1 MFLPLFFVTFAAIIT
16 YLNKKRTKNMKHI
29 RHYLTALFAIALS
42 LMVWADS
49 GELFTSGKLSSSL
62 INCIV
67 QDKYGY
73 IWVGTEYGLS
83 KFDGYR
89 FTNYLHNE
97 EDTTSITDNIISD
110 LLVDK
115 KGNLWIGC
123 AKGLMRY
130 NYETNNFSRLQ
141 FPDGRK
147 PRIYSMVESHR
158 GDILLG
164 TAGYGLYSVKN
175 NGIEKTANNRF
186 TIKWERA
193 YAKRDSDVFFTHIYE
208 DKHHYLWQSSHLST
222 FTRFIEKQGKVQ
234 RKDFKS
240 PYGAPVAFIQH
251 RPQAM
256 LIVCMYGIIYYDYRT
271 GRIADAGYDLG
282 TFKNH
287 VTINNATFDHEGNL
301 YISTSEHGALI
312 IKKGS
317 NKVEQLENS
326 NSNFNLS
333 TAFVNDIIEDKDNNL
348 WIGCYKKGL
357 YLLNQRQQAFSSWSF
372 SAQNYIIGSSV
383 SSIAPGENGE
393 TWCTVQNSGVFCFD
407 ASGKI
412 IAHPTSPAG
421 TCIIYKDRRG
431 AYWISNGSAL
441 YSYNPHTGAYQEK
454 LTFTSAGIYC
464 MTDDNQGNLYISVYS
479 KGLYIYNVESGKVT
493 VLNMRQRGNKGFLC
507 NDWVRS
513 MAFDHTGHLWI
524 GTSNGVSCLNTK
536 TLSFKDFGWNNILKD
551 RQANGICEGKNG
563 NMIIGTEEGLYLFD
577 RKNNK
582 TLALPHAEVLKG
594 KQVCSII
601 KDHQGDLWIST
612 TMGIWQYDQKNRQF
626 IGHING
632 NGLTTR
638 EYVLGSSMHTAS
650 DLIAFGTSDGITT
663 FYPERVKAKKM
674 ELGDVH
680 LTNFIIDGKPINC
693 LTDEFTIPYEEN
705 SFTLEFSLLNYRNT
719 DNISFQY
726 RINEG
731 KWNSTNEGSNAVSFN
746 KLKPGSYTLEVRAM
760 SNGNFSKKST
770 IIHIKVCDP
779 WYASTWA
786 FLLYFLTAA
795 GIILYIIYRY
805 ERHRKE
811 DLEETKMQFLINA
824 THDIRSPLT
833 LIMEPLKKLKERLG
847 NAEEYQADI
856 DTIDRNAQRLLT
868 LVNQILDK
876 RRLDKHQMNLSCR
889 ETNLVE
895 FSQGLVSLFTYN
907 ANLRGINIRLEMP
920 ETPVN
925 AWIDR
930 NKLDKAIANLLSNA
944 FKYTPNGGEIIFR
957 IEKQDKKV
965 LLYVIDSGKGLGKN
979 DDAKT
984 LFERFYQGK
993 NSADMHLGGSGIG
1006 LNLCRSIVRLHGGDV
1021 TARNREDG
1029 TSGACFI
1036 IELPLGKEHLKDSQ
1050 INSDYVVNG
1059 KKQQRGAA
1067 SRNSKILLV
1076 DDDIEICRYLKSE
1089 LSDWYRFVIC
1099 NNGKEA
1105 LKQLLSGDFD
1115 LVVSDVVMPEMDG
1128 ITLLRN
1134 IKGNANISHVPV
1146 IMLTS
1151 KSEISDRLEGI
1162 KLGADAYLAKPFS
1175 LEELHLTIDNLID
1188 NVRRLKGK
1196 FSGALK
1202 QDDKVEKIEVKG
1214 YDEELMERI
1223 MKVVNENLSDSDF
1236 NVEKMCDEVGV
1247 SRTQLHRKL
1256 KEMTGVPTS
1265 EFLRNIRLNEAARL
1279 IREHKINITQVSY
1292 MVGFANNS
1300 HFSTA
1305 FKKYFGMSPT
1315 EYAAKYT
1322 E

>member
-1 MFLPLFFVTFAAIIT
+1 MKRFILFSIFCFVQ
-16 YLNKKRTKNMKHI
+16 M
-29 RHYLTALFAIALS
+29 LTCFSYAN
-42 LMVWADS
+42 S
-49 GELFTSGKLSSSL
+49 GRLYTSNDLSSSL
-62 INCIV
+62 IRCII
-67 QDKYGY
+67 QDKYGF
-73 IWVGTEYGLS
+73 IWVGTNYGLNR
-83 KFDGYR
+83 FDGYK
-89 FTNYLHNE
+89 FSTYLCNPA
-97 EDTTSITDNIISD
+97 DTTTIQDNDIVKLYPYSKEFLFVATNRGLYKYSYLTNCFQHIVLEKKDEKIRVSSLIED
-110 LLVDK
+110 GKHNLL
-115 KGNLWIGC
+115 I
-123 AKGLMRY
+123 
-130 NYETNNFSRLQ
+130 
-141 FPDGRK
+141 
-147 PRIYSMVESHR
+147 
-158 GDILLG
+158 G
-164 TAGYGLYSVKN
+164 TAGYGAYRLDMTTGKVTRLSRKSANSV
-175 NGIEKTANNRF
+175 
-186 TIKWERA
+186 
-193 YAKRDSDVFFTHIYE
+193 DDFFAMLFFDDE
-208 DKHHYLWQSSHLST
+208 GYLWQANHTKVL
-222 FTRFIEKQGKVQ
+222 RKYKYNGKSIKLVSVYEP
-234 RKDFKS
+234 KDLFGISKL
-240 PYGAPVAFIQH
+240 YATDKKGFFVAH
-251 RPQAM
+251 TG
-256 LIVCMYGIIYYDYRT
+256 GIMRYDYASHSFSRYDFDFSAHQ
-271 GRIADAGYDLG
+271 GAGYISAVTLDKYGNLWLGTSGDG
-282 TFKNH
+282 TFKIPH
-287 VTINNATFDHEGNL
+287 GSRKAYRVELNNQSFIFDNAHISDLLIDRDGNQW
-301 YISTSEHGALI
+301 Y
-312 IKKGS
+312 
-317 NKVEQLENS
+317 
-326 NSNFNLS
+326 
-333 TAFVNDIIEDKDNNL
+333 
-348 WIGCYKKGL
+348 GCYMKGLFLSNNDKNVFHPVSLDELGAGMETISSVVGVADGLMLFVVKNHGL
-357 YLLNQRQQAFSSWSF
+357 YLLD
-372 SAQNYIIGSSV
+372 
-383 SSIAPGENGE
+383 EK
-393 TWCTVQNSGVFCFD
+393 T
-407 ASGKI
+407 GK
-412 IAHPTSPAG
+412 TKLLQSPAG
-421 TCIIYKDRRG
+421 PIRVYSDFRKNVYVYGRDGIYEYDWKHQTYRLLLPANGLSLDGMQVDAAGNIYFTSPGNGLYVWNRKSGKMTQYLMDDKRPHKTICNN
-431 AYWISNGSAL
+431 WISEIRLDS
-441 YSYNPHTGAYQEK
+441 
-454 LTFTSAGIYC
+454 
-464 MTDDNQGNLYISVYS
+464 
-479 KGLYIYNVESGKVT
+479 
-493 VLNMRQRGNKGFLC
+493 RG
-507 NDWVRS
+507 W
-513 MAFDHTGHLWI
+513 LWCA
-524 GTSNGVSCLNTK
+524 TANGVSCMDTK
-536 TLSFKDFGWNNILKD
+536 TGYFDIILSRSLL
-551 RQANGICEGKNG
+551 EGKTCYSTLELSDG
-563 NMIIGTEEGLYLFD
+563 KIAIATEMGLYLYD
-577 RKNNK
+577 RKK
-582 TLALPHAEVLKG
+582 QQTTPWPHSESISGLRIYSLK
-594 KQVCSII
+594 
-601 KDHQGDLWIST
+601 KDAKGNLWMST
-612 TMGIWQYDQKNRQF
+612 AQGIWCYDSKAKSF
-626 IGHING
+626 FSFEKG
-632 NGLTTR
+632 NGLLTK
-638 EYVLGSSMHTAS
+638 EYLAGVVGS
-650 DLIAFGTSDGITT
+650 TSDGVICYGNSEGLTY
-663 FYPERVKAKKM
+663 FRPSQVKDYNEKTSAIY
-674 ELGDVH
+674 LSGV
-680 LTNFIIDGKPINC
+680 LLDGKMAPFIGDN
-693 LTDEFTIPYEEN
+693 LSVPSDFKSIVL
-705 SFTLEFSLLNYRNT
+705 SFSQLDYQSVG
-719 DNISFQY
+719 NIVFQY
-726 RINEG
+726 RINGG
-731 KWNSTNEGSNAVSFN
+731 KWISNAAGDNSFN
-746 KLKPGSYTLEVRAM
+746 FTGLSYGHYRIEVRIYC
-760 SNGNFSKKST
+760 NGKYSTYKKV
-770 IIHIKVCDP
+770 INLDVLAP
-779 WYASTWA
+779 WFLTVWA
-786 FLLYFLTAA
+786 KLIYLFLILGLTAA
-795 GIILYIIYRY
+795 AIIVYL
-805 ERHRKE
+805 RKKKR
-811 DLEETKMQFLINA
+811 DLEEAKMQFLINA

-876 RRLDKHQMNLSCR
+876 RRLDKHQMKLSCR

-895 FSQGLVSLFTYN
+895 FSRGLVSLFTYN

-1059 KKQQRGAA
+1059 KKPQRGAA

-1214 YDEELMERI
+1214 NDEELMERI

-1279 IREHKINITQVSY
+1279 IRERKINITQVS
-1292 MVGFANNS
+1292 
-1300 HFSTA
+1300 
-1305 FKKYFGMSPT
+1305 
-1315 EYAAKYT
+1315 
-1322 E
+1322 

>member
-1 MFLPLFFVTFAAIIT
+1 METISSV
-16 YLNKKRTKNMKHI
+16 
-29 RHYLTALFAIALS
+29 
-42 LMVWADS
+42 VGVAD
-49 GELFTSGKLSSSL
+49 
-62 INCIV
+62 
-67 QDKYGY
+67 
-73 IWVGTEYGLS
+73 
-83 KFDGYR
+83 
-89 FTNYLHNE
+89 
-97 EDTTSITDNIISD
+97 
-110 LLVDK
+110 
-115 KGNLWIGC
+115 
-123 AKGLMRY
+123 GLML
-130 NYETNNFSRLQ
+130 F
-141 FPDGRK
+141 
-147 PRIYSMVESHR
+147 V
-158 GDILLG
+158 
-164 TAGYGLYSVKN
+164 VKN
-175 NGIEKTANNRF
+175 
-186 TIKWERA
+186 
-193 YAKRDSDVFFTHIYE
+193 H
-208 DKHHYLWQSSHLST
+208 
-222 FTRFIEKQGKVQ
+222 
-234 RKDFKS
+234 
-240 PYGAPVAFIQH
+240 
-251 RPQAM
+251 
-256 LIVCMYGIIYYDYRT
+256 
-271 GRIADAGYDLG
+271 
-282 TFKNH
+282 
-287 VTINNATFDHEGNL
+287 
-301 YISTSEHGALI
+301 
-312 IKKGS
+312 
-317 NKVEQLENS
+317 
-326 NSNFNLS
+326 
-333 TAFVNDIIEDKDNNL
+333 
-348 WIGCYKKGL
+348 GL
-357 YLLNQRQQAFSSWSF
+357 YLLDEKTGNTKLLQ
-372 SAQNYIIGSSV
+372 
-383 SSIAPGENGE
+383 
-393 TWCTVQNSGVFCFD
+393 
-407 ASGKI
+407 
-412 IAHPTSPAG
+412 SPAG
-421 TCIIYKDRRG
+421 PIKVYSDFRKNVYVYGRDGIYEYDWKHQTYRLLLPANGLSLDGMQVDAAGNIYFASPGNGLYVWNRKSGKMTQYLMDDKRPHKTICNN
-431 AYWISNGSAL
+431 WISEIRLDS
-441 YSYNPHTGAYQEK
+441 
-454 LTFTSAGIYC
+454 
-464 MTDDNQGNLYISVYS
+464 
-479 KGLYIYNVESGKVT
+479 
-493 VLNMRQRGNKGFLC
+493 RG
-507 NDWVRS
+507 W
-513 MAFDHTGHLWI
+513 LWCA
-524 GTSNGVSCLNTK
+524 TANGVSCMDTK
-536 TLSFKDFGWNNILKD
+536 TGYFDIILSRPLL
-551 RQANGICEGKNG
+551 EGKTCYSTLELSDG
-563 NMIIGTEEGLYLFD
+563 KIAIATEMGLYLYD
-577 RKNNK
+577 RKK
-582 TLALPHAEVLKG
+582 QQTTPWPHSESISGLRIYSLK
-594 KQVCSII
+594 
-601 KDHQGDLWIST
+601 KDARGDLWMST
-612 TMGIWQYDQKNRQF
+612 AQGIWCYSSKAKLF
-626 IGHING
+626 FSFEKG
-632 NGLTTR
+632 NGLLTK
-638 EYVLGSSMHTAS
+638 EYLAGVAGSTPDGVICYGNSEGLTYFRPSQVKDYNEKMSAIYLSEVL
-650 DLIAFGTSDGITT
+650 L
-663 FYPERVKAKKM
+663 
-674 ELGDVH
+674 
-680 LTNFIIDGKPINC
+680 DGKMAPFIGDN
-693 LTDEFTIPYEEN
+693 LSVPSDFKSIVLN
-705 SFTLEFSLLNYRNT
+705 FSLLDYQSVG
-719 DNISFQY
+719 NIVFQY
-726 RINEG
+726 RINGG
-731 KWNSTNEGSNAVSFN
+731 KWISNAAGDNSFN
-746 KLKPGSYTLEVRAM
+746 FTGLSYGHYRIEVRTYC
-760 SNGNFSKKST
+760 NGKYSIYN
-770 IIHIKVCDP
+770 KVINLNVLAP
-779 WYASTWA
+779 WYLTVWA
-786 FLLYFLTAA
+786 KLIYLSLVLGFMAA
-795 GIILYIIYRY
+795 VIFIYLHKKKR
-805 ERHRKE
+805 
-811 DLEETKMQFLINA
+811 DLEEAKMQFLINA

-847 NAEEYQADI
+847 NAEEYHEDI
-856 DTIDRNAQRLLT
+856 DTMDRNAQRLLT

-895 FSQGLVSLFTYN
+895 FSRGLVSLFTYN

-1021 TARNREDG
+1021 YAHNREDG
-1029 TSGACFI
+1029 KSGACFI
-1036 IELPLGKEHLKDSQ
+1036 IELPLGKEHLKNNQ
-1050 INSDYVVNG
+1050 ICLDNVG
-1059 KKQQRGAA
+1059 TKKKQQRGAA

-1196 FSGALK
+1196 FTGALK
-1202 QDDKVEKIEVKG
+1202 QDDKVEKVEVKG

-1315 EYAAKYT
+1315 EYAARYS

>member
-1 MFLPLFFVTFAAIIT
+1 MINLDVLAPWFLTIWAKLIYLFLILGLTAAAIIVF
-16 YLNKKRTKNMKHI
+16 LRKKKR
-29 RHYLTALFAIALS
+29 
-42 LMVWADS
+42 
-49 GELFTSGKLSSSL
+49 
-62 INCIV
+62 
-67 QDKYGY
+67 
-73 IWVGTEYGLS
+73 
-83 KFDGYR
+83 
-89 FTNYLHNE
+89 
-97 EDTTSITDNIISD
+97 
-110 LLVDK
+110 
-115 KGNLWIGC
+115 
-123 AKGLMRY
+123 
-130 NYETNNFSRLQ
+130 
-141 FPDGRK
+141 
-147 PRIYSMVESHR
+147 
-158 GDILLG
+158 
-164 TAGYGLYSVKN
+164 
-175 NGIEKTANNRF
+175 
-186 TIKWERA
+186 
-193 YAKRDSDVFFTHIYE
+193 
-208 DKHHYLWQSSHLST
+208 
-222 FTRFIEKQGKVQ
+222 
-234 RKDFKS
+234 
-240 PYGAPVAFIQH
+240 
-251 RPQAM
+251 
-256 LIVCMYGIIYYDYRT
+256 
-271 GRIADAGYDLG
+271 
-282 TFKNH
+282 
-287 VTINNATFDHEGNL
+287 
-301 YISTSEHGALI
+301 
-312 IKKGS
+312 
-317 NKVEQLENS
+317 
-326 NSNFNLS
+326 
-333 TAFVNDIIEDKDNNL
+333 
-348 WIGCYKKGL
+348 
-357 YLLNQRQQAFSSWSF
+357 
-372 SAQNYIIGSSV
+372 
-383 SSIAPGENGE
+383 
-393 TWCTVQNSGVFCFD
+393 
-407 ASGKI
+407 
-412 IAHPTSPAG
+412 
-421 TCIIYKDRRG
+421 
-431 AYWISNGSAL
+431 
-441 YSYNPHTGAYQEK
+441 
-454 LTFTSAGIYC
+454 
-464 MTDDNQGNLYISVYS
+464 
-479 KGLYIYNVESGKVT
+479 
-493 VLNMRQRGNKGFLC
+493 
-507 NDWVRS
+507 
-513 MAFDHTGHLWI
+513 
-524 GTSNGVSCLNTK
+524 
-536 TLSFKDFGWNNILKD
+536 
-551 RQANGICEGKNG
+551 
-563 NMIIGTEEGLYLFD
+563 
-577 RKNNK
+577 
-582 TLALPHAEVLKG
+582 
-594 KQVCSII
+594 
-601 KDHQGDLWIST
+601 
-612 TMGIWQYDQKNRQF
+612 
-626 IGHING
+626 
-632 NGLTTR
+632 
-638 EYVLGSSMHTAS
+638 
-650 DLIAFGTSDGITT
+650 
-663 FYPERVKAKKM
+663 
-674 ELGDVH
+674 
-680 LTNFIIDGKPINC
+680 
-693 LTDEFTIPYEEN
+693 
-705 SFTLEFSLLNYRNT
+705 
-719 DNISFQY
+719 
-726 RINEG
+726 
-731 KWNSTNEGSNAVSFN
+731 
-746 KLKPGSYTLEVRAM
+746 
-760 SNGNFSKKST
+760 
-770 IIHIKVCDP
+770 
-779 WYASTWA
+779 
-786 FLLYFLTAA
+786 
-795 GIILYIIYRY
+795 
-805 ERHRKE
+805 
-811 DLEETKMQFLINA
+811 DLEEAKMQFLINA

-957 IEKQDKKV
+957 IKKQDKKV

-1036 IELPLGKEHLKDSQ
+1036 IELPLGKEHLKNNQ
-1050 INSDYVVNG
+1050 ICLDNVG
-1059 KKQQRGAA
+1059 TGMKQQRGAA

-1089 LSDWYRFVIC
+1089 LSGWYRFVIC

-1196 FSGALK
+1196 FTGALK
-1202 QDDKVEKIEVKG
+1202 QDDKVEKVEVKG

-1279 IREHKINITQVSY
+1279 IKEGKINITQVSY

>member
-1 MFLPLFFVTFAAIIT
+1 MKRFLLFGVLCLVQMLTTFSYA
-16 YLNKKRTKNMKHI
+16 N
-29 RHYLTALFAIALS
+29 
-42 LMVWADS
+42 S
-49 GELFTSGKLSSSL
+49 GRLYTSNDLSSSL
-62 INCIV
+62 IRCII
-67 QDKYGY
+67 QDKYGF
-73 IWVGTEYGLS
+73 IWVGTNYGLNR
-83 KFDGYR
+83 FDGY
-89 FTNYLHNE
+89 
-97 EDTTSITDNIISD
+97 
-110 LLVDK
+110 
-115 KGNLWIGC
+115 
-123 AKGLMRY
+123 
-130 NYETNNFSRLQ
+130 NFSTYLCNPADITTIQDNEIVKLYPYSKEFLFVATNRGLYKYSYLTNSFQ
-141 FPDGRK
+141 HIVLEKKDEKIRVSSLIEDGK
-147 PRIYSMVESHR
+147 HN
-158 GDILLG
+158 LLIG
-164 TAGYGLYSVKN
+164 TAGYGAYRLDMTTGKVTRLSRKSANSVDN
-175 NGIEKTANNRF
+175 
-186 TIKWERA
+186 
-193 YAKRDSDVFFTHIYE
+193 FFTMLFFDAE
-208 DKHHYLWQSSHLST
+208 GYLWQANHTKVL
-222 FTRFIEKQGKVQ
+222 RKYKYDGKSIKLVSVYEPKELFGI
-234 RKDFKS
+234 RKLYATDKKGFF
-240 PYGAPVAFIQH
+240 VAH
-251 RPQAM
+251 TG
-256 LIVCMYGIIYYDYRT
+256 GIIRYDYASHRFSRYDFDFSAHQ
-271 GRIADAGYDLG
+271 GAGFISAVTLDKYGNLWLGTSGDG
-282 TFKNH
+282 TFKIPH
-287 VTINNATFDHEGNL
+287 GSRKAYRVELNNQSFIFDNAHISDLLIDRDGNQW
-301 YISTSEHGALI
+301 Y
-312 IKKGS
+312 
-317 NKVEQLENS
+317 
-326 NSNFNLS
+326 
-333 TAFVNDIIEDKDNNL
+333 
-348 WIGCYKKGL
+348 GCYMKGLFLSNNDRNVFHSVTLDDLGAGMETISSVVGVADGVMLFVVKNHGL
-357 YLLNQRQQAFSSWSF
+357 YLLDEKTGNTRMLQCPAGLVKVYSDFRKKVYVYASEGIYEYDWKHQTYQLLLPA
-372 SAQNYIIGSSV
+372 
-383 SSIAPGENGE
+383 NGLSLDGML
-393 TWCTVQNSGVFCFD
+393 VD
-407 ASGKI
+407 AAGNMYLTSQGNGLYVWNRKSGKM
-412 IAHPTSPAG
+412 TQ
-421 TCIIYKDRRG
+421 YLMDDRRPHKTICNN
-431 AYWISNGSAL
+431 WI
-441 YSYNPHTGAYQEK
+441 
-454 LTFTSAGIYC
+454 
-464 MTDDNQGNLYISVYS
+464 TDIRLDS
-479 KGLYIYNVESGKVT
+479 
-493 VLNMRQRGNKGFLC
+493 RG
-507 NDWVRS
+507 R
-513 MAFDHTGHLWI
+513 LWCA
-524 GTSNGVSCLNTK
+524 TTNGVSCMDTK
-536 TLSFKDFGWNNILKD
+536 TGYFDVILSRPLL
-551 RQANGICEGKNG
+551 EGKTCYSTLELSDSK
-563 NMIIGTEEGLYLFD
+563 IAIATEMGLYLYD
-577 RKNNK
+577 SKKRQ
-582 TLALPHAEVLKG
+582 TIPWPHSESISGLRIYSLK
-594 KQVCSII
+594 
-601 KDHQGDLWIST
+601 KDARGNLWMST
-612 TMGIWQYDQKNRQF
+612 AQGIWCYDSKAKSF
-626 IGHING
+626 FSFEKG
-632 NGLTTR
+632 NGLLTK
-638 EYVLGSSMHTAS
+638 EYQAGVVGS
-650 DLIAFGTSDGITT
+650 TSDGVICYGNSEGLTY
-663 FYPERVKAKKM
+663 FRPSQVKDYNEKM
-674 ELGDVH
+674 SAIYLSGV
-680 LTNFIIDGKPINC
+680 LLDGKMAPFIGDN
-693 LTDEFTIPYEEN
+693 LSVPSDFKSIVL
-705 SFTLEFSLLNYRNT
+705 SFSLLDYQSVG
-719 DNISFQY
+719 NIVFQY
-726 RINEG
+726 RINGG
-731 KWNSTNEGSNAVSFN
+731 KWISNAAGDNSFN
-746 KLKPGSYTLEVRAM
+746 FTGLSYGHYRIEVRTYC
-760 SNGNFSKKST
+760 NGKYSIYN
-770 IIHIKVCDP
+770 KVINLNVLAP
-779 WYASTWA
+779 WYLTVWA
-786 FLLYFLTAA
+786 KLIYLFLVLGFMAA
-795 GIILYIIYRY
+795 VIFVYLHKKKR
-805 ERHRKE
+805 
-811 DLEETKMQFLINA
+811 DLEEAKMQFLINA

-847 NAEEYQADI
+847 NAEEYHEDI
-856 DTIDRNAQRLLT
+856 DTMDRNAQRLLT

-1021 TARNREDG
+1021 YAHNREDG
-1029 TSGACFI
+1029 KSGACFI
-1036 IELPLGKEHLKDSQ
+1036 IELPLGKEHLKNNQ
-1050 INSDYVVNG
+1050 IYSDNRDTK

-1196 FSGALK
+1196 FTGALK
-1202 QDDKVEKIEVKG
+1202 QDDKVEKVEVKG

-1315 EYAAKYT
+1315 EYAARYS

>member
-1 MFLPLFFVTFAAIIT
+1 MLFSIFCFVQ
-16 YLNKKRTKNMKHI
+16 M
-29 RHYLTALFAIALS
+29 LTCFSYAN
-42 LMVWADS
+42 S
-49 GELFTSGKLSSSL
+49 GRLYTSNDMSSSL
-62 INCIV
+62 IRCII
-67 QDKYGY
+67 QDKYGF
-73 IWVGTEYGLS
+73 IWVGTNFGLNR
-83 KFDGYR
+83 FDGYK
-89 FTNYLHNE
+89 FCTYLCNPA
-97 EDTTSITDNIISD
+97 DTTTIQDNDIVKLYPYSKEFLFVATNRGLYKYSYLTNSFQHIVLEKKDEKIRISSLIED
-110 LLVDK
+110 GKHNLL
-115 KGNLWIGC
+115 I
-123 AKGLMRY
+123 
-130 NYETNNFSRLQ
+130 
-141 FPDGRK
+141 
-147 PRIYSMVESHR
+147 
-158 GDILLG
+158 G
-164 TAGYGLYSVKN
+164 TAGYGAYRLDMTTGKVTRLSRKSANSV
-175 NGIEKTANNRF
+175 
-186 TIKWERA
+186 
-193 YAKRDSDVFFTHIYE
+193 DDFFAMLFFDDE
-208 DKHHYLWQSSHLST
+208 GYLWQANHTKVL
-222 FTRFIEKQGKVQ
+222 RKYKYNGKSIKLVSVYEP
-234 RKDFKS
+234 KGLFSVCKLYAADKKGFF
-240 PYGAPVAFIQH
+240 VAH
-251 RPQAM
+251 
-256 LIVCMYGIIYYDYRT
+256 VGGIMRYDYASHRFSRYDFDFSAHQ
-271 GRIADAGYDLG
+271 GAGYISAVTLDKYGNLWLGTSGDG
-282 TFKNH
+282 TFKIPH
-287 VTINNATFDHEGNL
+287 GSRKAYRVELNNQSFIFDNAHISDLLIDRDGNQW
-301 YISTSEHGALI
+301 Y
-312 IKKGS
+312 
-317 NKVEQLENS
+317 
-326 NSNFNLS
+326 
-333 TAFVNDIIEDKDNNL
+333 
-348 WIGCYKKGL
+348 GCYMKGLFLSNNDKNVFHPVSLDELGAGMETISSVVGVADGLMLFVVKNHGL
-357 YLLNQRQQAFSSWSF
+357 YLLDEKTGNTKLLQ
-372 SAQNYIIGSSV
+372 
-383 SSIAPGENGE
+383 
-393 TWCTVQNSGVFCFD
+393 
-407 ASGKI
+407 
-412 IAHPTSPAG
+412 SPAG
-421 TCIIYKDRRG
+421 PIKVYSDFRKNVYVYGRDGIYEYDWMHQTYRLLLPANGLSLDDMRVDAAGNIYFTSQGNGLYVWNRKSGKMTQYLMDDKRPHKTICNN
-431 AYWISNGSAL
+431 WISEIRLDS
-441 YSYNPHTGAYQEK
+441 
-454 LTFTSAGIYC
+454 
-464 MTDDNQGNLYISVYS
+464 
-479 KGLYIYNVESGKVT
+479 
-493 VLNMRQRGNKGFLC
+493 RG
-507 NDWVRS
+507 W
-513 MAFDHTGHLWI
+513 LWCA
-524 GTSNGVSCLNTK
+524 TANGVSCMDTK
-536 TLSFKDFGWNNILKD
+536 TGYFDIILSRPLL
-551 RQANGICEGKNG
+551 EGKSCYSTLELSDG
-563 NMIIGTEEGLYLFD
+563 KIAIATEMGLYLYD
-577 RKNNK
+577 RKK
-582 TLALPHAEVLKG
+582 QQTTPWPHSESISGLRIYSLK
-594 KQVCSII
+594 
-601 KDHQGDLWIST
+601 KDVKGNLWMST
-612 TMGIWQYDQKNRQF
+612 AQGIWCYDSKAKSF
-626 IGHING
+626 FSFEKG
-632 NGLTTR
+632 NGLLTK
-638 EYVLGSSMHTAS
+638 EYLAGVVGS
-650 DLIAFGTSDGITT
+650 TSDGVICYGNSEGLTY
-663 FYPERVKAKKM
+663 FQPSEVKDYNEKTSAIY
-674 ELGDVH
+674 LSGV
-680 LTNFIIDGKPINC
+680 LLDGKMAPFIGDN
-693 LTDEFTIPYEEN
+693 LSVPSDFKSIVL
-705 SFTLEFSLLNYRNT
+705 SFSQLDYQSVG
-719 DNISFQY
+719 NIVFQY
-726 RINEG
+726 RINGG
-731 KWNSTNEGSNAVSFN
+731 KWISNAAGDNSFN
-746 KLKPGSYTLEVRAM
+746 FTGLSYGHYRIEVRTYC
-760 SNGNFSKKST
+760 NGKYSTYKKV
-770 IIHIKVCDP
+770 INLDVLAP
-779 WYASTWA
+779 WFLTVWA
-786 FLLYFLTAA
+786 KLLYLFLILGLTAA
-795 GIILYIIYRY
+795 AIIVYL
-805 ERHRKE
+805 RKKKR
-811 DLEETKMQFLINA
+811 DLEEAKMQFLINA

>member
-1 MFLPLFFVTFAAIIT
+1 METISSV
-16 YLNKKRTKNMKHI
+16 
-29 RHYLTALFAIALS
+29 
-42 LMVWADS
+42 VGVAD
-49 GELFTSGKLSSSL
+49 
-62 INCIV
+62 
-67 QDKYGY
+67 
-73 IWVGTEYGLS
+73 
-83 KFDGYR
+83 
-89 FTNYLHNE
+89 
-97 EDTTSITDNIISD
+97 
-110 LLVDK
+110 
-115 KGNLWIGC
+115 
-123 AKGLMRY
+123 GLML
-130 NYETNNFSRLQ
+130 F
-141 FPDGRK
+141 
-147 PRIYSMVESHR
+147 V
-158 GDILLG
+158 
-164 TAGYGLYSVKN
+164 VKN
-175 NGIEKTANNRF
+175 
-186 TIKWERA
+186 
-193 YAKRDSDVFFTHIYE
+193 H
-208 DKHHYLWQSSHLST
+208 
-222 FTRFIEKQGKVQ
+222 
-234 RKDFKS
+234 
-240 PYGAPVAFIQH
+240 
-251 RPQAM
+251 
-256 LIVCMYGIIYYDYRT
+256 
-271 GRIADAGYDLG
+271 
-282 TFKNH
+282 
-287 VTINNATFDHEGNL
+287 
-301 YISTSEHGALI
+301 
-312 IKKGS
+312 
-317 NKVEQLENS
+317 
-326 NSNFNLS
+326 
-333 TAFVNDIIEDKDNNL
+333 
-348 WIGCYKKGL
+348 GL
-357 YLLNQRQQAFSSWSF
+357 YLLDEKTGNTKLLQ
-372 SAQNYIIGSSV
+372 
-383 SSIAPGENGE
+383 
-393 TWCTVQNSGVFCFD
+393 
-407 ASGKI
+407 
-412 IAHPTSPAG
+412 SPAG
-421 TCIIYKDRRG
+421 PIKVYSDFRKNV
-431 AYWISNGSAL
+431 YVYGSD
-441 YSYNPHTGAYQEK
+441 
-454 LTFTSAGIYC
+454 GIYEYDWKHQTYRLLLPANGLSLDG
-464 MTDDNQGNLYISVYS
+464 MQVDAAGNIYFASPGN
-479 KGLYIYNVESGKVT
+479 GLYVWNRKSGKMT
-493 VLNMRQRGNKGFLC
+493 QYLMDDKRPHKTICNNWTSEIRLDSRG
-507 NDWVRS
+507 W
-513 MAFDHTGHLWI
+513 LWCA
-524 GTSNGVSCLNTK
+524 TANGVSCMDTK
-536 TLSFKDFGWNNILKD
+536 TGYFDIILSRPLL
-551 RQANGICEGKNG
+551 EGKSCYSTLELPDSR
-563 NMIIGTEEGLYLFD
+563 IAIATEMGLYLYD
-577 RKNNK
+577 RKK
-582 TLALPHAEVLKG
+582 QQTTPWPHSESISGLRIYSLK
-594 KQVCSII
+594 
-601 KDHQGDLWIST
+601 KDARGNLWMST
-612 TMGIWQYDQKNRQF
+612 AQGIWCYDSKAKSF
-626 IGHING
+626 FSFEKG
-632 NGLTTR
+632 NGLLTK
-638 EYVLGSSMHTAS
+638 EYLAGVAGSTPDGVICYGNSEGLTYFRPSQVKDYNEKMSAIYLSEVL
-650 DLIAFGTSDGITT
+650 L
-663 FYPERVKAKKM
+663 
-674 ELGDVH
+674 
-680 LTNFIIDGKPINC
+680 DGKMAPFIGDN
-693 LTDEFTIPYEEN
+693 LSVPSDFKSIVLN
-705 SFTLEFSLLNYRNT
+705 FSLLDYQSVG
-719 DNISFQY
+719 NIVFQY
-726 RINEG
+726 RINGG
-731 KWNSTNEGSNAVSFN
+731 KWISNAAGDNSFN
-746 KLKPGSYTLEVRAM
+746 FTGLSYGHYRIEVRTYC
-760 SNGNFSKKST
+760 NGKFSIYNKV
-770 IIHIKVCDP
+770 IKLNVLAP
-779 WYASTWA
+779 WYLTVWA
-786 FLLYFLTAA
+786 KLIYLSLVLGFMAA
-795 GIILYIIYRY
+795 VIFIYLHKKKR
-805 ERHRKE
+805 
-811 DLEETKMQFLINA
+811 DLEEAKMQFLINA

-847 NAEEYQADI
+847 NAEEYHEDI
-856 DTIDRNAQRLLT
+856 DTMDRNAQRLLT

-895 FSQGLVSLFTYN
+895 FSRGLVSLFTYN

-1021 TARNREDG
+1021 YAHNREDG
-1029 TSGACFI
+1029 KSGACFI
-1036 IELPLGKEHLKDSQ
+1036 IELPLGKEHLKNNQ
-1050 INSDYVVNG
+1050 ICLDNVG
-1059 KKQQRGAA
+1059 TKKKQQRGAA

-1196 FSGALK
+1196 FTGALK
-1202 QDDKVEKIEVKG
+1202 QDDKVEKVEVKG

>member
-1 MFLPLFFVTFAAIIT
+1 MLFSIFCFVQ
-16 YLNKKRTKNMKHI
+16 M
-29 RHYLTALFAIALS
+29 LTCFSYAN
-42 LMVWADS
+42 S
-49 GELFTSGKLSSSL
+49 GRLYTSNDMSSSL
-62 INCIV
+62 IRCII
-67 QDKYGY
+67 QDKYGF
-73 IWVGTEYGLS
+73 IWVGTNYGLNR
-83 KFDGYR
+83 FDGYK
-89 FTNYLHNE
+89 FSTYLCNPA
-97 EDTTSITDNIISD
+97 DTTTIQDNDIVKLYPYSKEFLFVATNRGLYKYSYLTNSFQHIVLEKKDEKIRVSSLIED
-110 LLVDK
+110 GKHNLL
-115 KGNLWIGC
+115 I
-123 AKGLMRY
+123 
-130 NYETNNFSRLQ
+130 
-141 FPDGRK
+141 
-147 PRIYSMVESHR
+147 
-158 GDILLG
+158 G
-164 TAGYGLYSVKN
+164 TAGYGAYRLDMTTGKVTRLSRKSANSV
-175 NGIEKTANNRF
+175 
-186 TIKWERA
+186 
-193 YAKRDSDVFFTHIYE
+193 DDFFAMLFFDDE
-208 DKHHYLWQSSHLST
+208 GYLWQANHTKVL
-222 FTRFIEKQGKVQ
+222 RKYKYNGKSIKLVSVYEP
-234 RKDFKS
+234 KGLFSVCKLYAADKKGFF
-240 PYGAPVAFIQH
+240 VAH
-251 RPQAM
+251 
-256 LIVCMYGIIYYDYRT
+256 VGGIMRYDYASHRFSRYDFDFSAHQ
-271 GRIADAGYDLG
+271 GAGYISAVTLDKYGNLWLGTSGDG
-282 TFKNH
+282 TFKIPH
-287 VTINNATFDHEGNL
+287 GSRKAYRVELNNQSFIFDNAHISDLLIDRDGNQW
-301 YISTSEHGALI
+301 Y
-312 IKKGS
+312 
-317 NKVEQLENS
+317 
-326 NSNFNLS
+326 
-333 TAFVNDIIEDKDNNL
+333 
-348 WIGCYKKGL
+348 GCYMKGLFLSNNDKNVFHPVSLDELGAGMETISSVVGVADGLMLFVVKNHGL
-357 YLLNQRQQAFSSWSF
+357 YLLDEKTGNTKLLQ
-372 SAQNYIIGSSV
+372 
-383 SSIAPGENGE
+383 
-393 TWCTVQNSGVFCFD
+393 
-407 ASGKI
+407 
-412 IAHPTSPAG
+412 SPAG
-421 TCIIYKDRRG
+421 PIKVYSDFRKNVYVYGRDGIYEYDWKHQTYRLLLPANGLSLDYMQVDAAGNIYFTSQGNGLYVWNRKSGKMTQYLMDDKRPHKTICNN
-431 AYWISNGSAL
+431 WISEIRLDS
-441 YSYNPHTGAYQEK
+441 
-454 LTFTSAGIYC
+454 
-464 MTDDNQGNLYISVYS
+464 
-479 KGLYIYNVESGKVT
+479 
-493 VLNMRQRGNKGFLC
+493 RG
-507 NDWVRS
+507 W
-513 MAFDHTGHLWI
+513 LWCA
-524 GTSNGVSCLNTK
+524 TANGVSCMDTK
-536 TLSFKDFGWNNILKD
+536 TGYFDIILSRPLL
-551 RQANGICEGKNG
+551 EGKSCYSTLELSDG
-563 NMIIGTEEGLYLFD
+563 KIAIATEMGLYLYD
-577 RKNNK
+577 RKK
-582 TLALPHAEVLKG
+582 QQTTPWPHSESISGLRIYSLK
-594 KQVCSII
+594 
-601 KDHQGDLWIST
+601 KDVKGNLWMST
-612 TMGIWQYDQKNRQF
+612 AQGIWCYDSKAKSF
-626 IGHING
+626 FSFEKG
-632 NGLTTR
+632 NGLLTK
-638 EYVLGSSMHTAS
+638 EYLAGVVGS
-650 DLIAFGTSDGITT
+650 TSDGVICYGNSEGLTY
-663 FYPERVKAKKM
+663 FQPSEVKDYNEKTSAIY
-674 ELGDVH
+674 LSGV
-680 LTNFIIDGKPINC
+680 LLDGKMAPFIGDNLSVPSDFKSIVLC
-693 LTDEFTIPYEEN
+693 
-705 SFTLEFSLLNYRNT
+705 FSQLDYQSVG
-719 DNISFQY
+719 NIVFQY
-726 RINEG
+726 RINGG
-731 KWNSTNEGSNAVSFN
+731 KWISNAAGDNSFN
-746 KLKPGSYTLEVRAM
+746 FTGLSYGHYRIEVRTYC
-760 SNGNFSKKST
+760 NGKYSTYKKV
-770 IIHIKVCDP
+770 INLDVLAP
-779 WYASTWA
+779 WFLTVWA
-786 FLLYFLTAA
+786 KLLYLFLILGLTAA
-795 GIILYIIYRY
+795 AIIVYL
-805 ERHRKE
+805 RKKKR
-811 DLEETKMQFLINA
+811 DLEEAKMQFLINA

-1196 FSGALK
+1196 FTGALK
-1202 QDDKVEKIEVKG
+1202 QDDKVEKVEVKG

>member
-1 MFLPLFFVTFAAIIT
+1 METISSVVGVADGLMLFVVKNHGLYLLDEKTGNTKLLQSPAGPIKVFSDFRKNVYVYGRDGIYEYDWKHQTYRLLLPANGLSLDGMQVDAAGNIYFTSPGNGLYVWNRKSGKMTQYLMDDKRPHKTICNNWISEIRLDSRGWLWCATANGVSCMDTKTGYFDIILSRSLLEGKT
-16 YLNKKRTKNMKHI
+16 CYSTLELSDGKI
-29 RHYLTALFAIALS
+29 AIATEMGLYLYDRKKQQTTPWPHSESISGLKIYS
-42 LMVWADS
+42 LKKDA
-49 GELFTSGKLSSSL
+49 
-62 INCIV
+62 
-67 QDKYGY
+67 
-73 IWVGTEYGLS
+73 
-83 KFDGYR
+83 
-89 FTNYLHNE
+89 
-97 EDTTSITDNIISD
+97 
-110 LLVDK
+110 
-115 KGNLWIGC
+115 KGNLWMSTAQGIWC
-123 AKGLMRY
+123 YDSKAKSFFSFEKGNGLLTKEYLAGVVGSTSDGVICYGNSEGLTYFRPSQVKDY
-130 NYETNNFSRLQ
+130 N
-141 FPDGRK
+141 
-147 PRIYSMVESHR
+147 
-158 GDILLG
+158 
-164 TAGYGLYSVKN
+164 
-175 NGIEKTANNRF
+175 EKT
-186 TIKWERA
+186 
-193 YAKRDSDVFFTHIYE
+193 SVIY
-208 DKHHYLWQSSHLST
+208 LSGVLLDGKMAP
-222 FTRFIEKQGKVQ
+222 FIGDNLSVPS
-234 RKDFKS
+234 DFKS
-240 PYGAPVAFIQH
+240 
-251 RPQAM
+251 
-256 LIVCMYGIIYYDYRT
+256 IV
-271 GRIADAGYDLG
+271 
-282 TFKNH
+282 
-287 VTINNATFDHEGNL
+287 
-301 YISTSEHGALI
+301 
-312 IKKGS
+312 
-317 NKVEQLENS
+317 
-326 NSNFNLS
+326 LS
-333 TAFVNDIIEDKDNNL
+333 
-348 WIGCYKKGL
+348 
-357 YLLNQRQQAFSSWSF
+357 
-372 SAQNYIIGSSV
+372 
-383 SSIAPGENGE
+383 
-393 TWCTVQNSGVFCFD
+393 
-407 ASGKI
+407 
-412 IAHPTSPAG
+412 
-421 TCIIYKDRRG
+421 
-431 AYWISNGSAL
+431 
-441 YSYNPHTGAYQEK
+441 
-454 LTFTSAGIYC
+454 
-464 MTDDNQGNLYISVYS
+464 
-479 KGLYIYNVESGKVT
+479 
-493 VLNMRQRGNKGFLC
+493 
-507 NDWVRS
+507 
-513 MAFDHTGHLWI
+513 
-524 GTSNGVSCLNTK
+524 
-536 TLSFKDFGWNNILKD
+536 
-551 RQANGICEGKNG
+551 
-563 NMIIGTEEGLYLFD
+563 
-577 RKNNK
+577 
-582 TLALPHAEVLKG
+582 
-594 KQVCSII
+594 
-601 KDHQGDLWIST
+601 
-612 TMGIWQYDQKNRQF
+612 
-626 IGHING
+626 
-632 NGLTTR
+632 
-638 EYVLGSSMHTAS
+638 
-650 DLIAFGTSDGITT
+650 
-663 FYPERVKAKKM
+663 
-674 ELGDVH
+674 
-680 LTNFIIDGKPINC
+680 
-693 LTDEFTIPYEEN
+693 
-705 SFTLEFSLLNYRNT
+705 FSLLDYQSVG
-719 DNISFQY
+719 NIVFQY
-726 RINEG
+726 RINGG
-731 KWNSTNEGSNAVSFN
+731 KWISNAAGDNSFN
-746 KLKPGSYTLEVRAM
+746 FTGLSYGHYRIEVRTYC
-760 SNGNFSKKST
+760 NGKYSTYKKV
-770 IIHIKVCDP
+770 INLDVLAP
-779 WYASTWA
+779 WFLTVWA
-786 FLLYFLTAA
+786 KLIYLFLILGLTAA
-795 GIILYIIYRY
+795 AIIVYL
-805 ERHRKE
+805 RKKKR
-811 DLEETKMQFLINA
+811 DMEEAKMQFLINA

-895 FSQGLVSLFTYN
+895 FSRGLVSLFTYN

-1059 KKQQRGAA
+1059 KKPQRGAA

-1202 QDDKVEKIEVKG
+1202 QDDKVEKVEVKG

-1279 IREHKINITQVSY
+1279 IRERKINITQVSY

-1305 FKKYFGMSPT
+1305 FKKYFGISPS

>member
-1 MFLPLFFVTFAAIIT
+1 M
-16 YLNKKRTKNMKHI
+16 
-29 RHYLTALFAIALS
+29 
-42 LMVWADS
+42 
-49 GELFTSGKLSSSL
+49 
-62 INCIV
+62 
-67 QDKYGY
+67 DKYGNL
-73 IWVGTEYGLS
+73 WLGTSGDGTFKIPHGSRKAYRVELNNQS
-83 KFDGYR
+83 FIFD
-89 FTNYLHNE
+89 NAH
-97 EDTTSITDNIISD
+97 ISD
-110 LLVDK
+110 LLIDRDGNQWYGCYMKGLFLSNNDKNVFHPVSLDELGAGMETISSVVGVADGLMLFVVKNHGLYLLDEKTGNTKLLQSPAGPIKVYSDFRKKVYVYGRDGIYEYDWKHQTYRLLLPANGLSLDGMQVDAAGNIYFTSPGNGLYVWNRK
-115 KGNLWIGC
+115 SGKMTQYLMDDRRPHKTICNNWITDIRLDSRGRLWCATTNGVSCMDTKTGYFDIILSRPLLEGKTCYSTLELSDSKIAIATEMGLYLYDSKKRQTTPWPHSESISGLRIYSLKKDAKGNLWMSTAQGIWC
-123 AKGLMRY
+123 YDSKAKSFFSFEKGNGLLTKEY
-130 NYETNNFSRLQ
+130 QAGVVGST
-141 FPDGRK
+141 PDGVICYGNSEGLTYFRPSQIK
-147 PRIYSMVESHR
+147 DYNEKMSAIYLSGVLLDGKMAPFI
-158 GDILLG
+158 GDNL
-164 TAGYGLYSVKN
+164 SVP
-175 NGIEKTANNRF
+175 
-186 TIKWERA
+186 
-193 YAKRDSDVFFTHIYE
+193 S
-208 DKHHYLWQSSHLST
+208 
-222 FTRFIEKQGKVQ
+222 
-234 RKDFKS
+234 DFKS
-240 PYGAPVAFIQH
+240 I
-251 RPQAM
+251 
-256 LIVCMYGIIYYDYRT
+256 
-271 GRIADAGYDLG
+271 
-282 TFKNH
+282 
-287 VTINNATFDHEGNL
+287 
-301 YISTSEHGALI
+301 
-312 IKKGS
+312 
-317 NKVEQLENS
+317 
-326 NSNFNLS
+326 
-333 TAFVNDIIEDKDNNL
+333 
-348 WIGCYKKGL
+348 
-357 YLLNQRQQAFSSWSF
+357 
-372 SAQNYIIGSSV
+372 
-383 SSIAPGENGE
+383 
-393 TWCTVQNSGVFCFD
+393 
-407 ASGKI
+407 
-412 IAHPTSPAG
+412 
-421 TCIIYKDRRG
+421 
-431 AYWISNGSAL
+431 
-441 YSYNPHTGAYQEK
+441 
-454 LTFTSAGIYC
+454 
-464 MTDDNQGNLYISVYS
+464 
-479 KGLYIYNVESGKVT
+479 
-493 VLNMRQRGNKGFLC
+493 VLN
-507 NDWVRS
+507 
-513 MAFDHTGHLWI
+513 
-524 GTSNGVSCLNTK
+524 
-536 TLSFKDFGWNNILKD
+536 
-551 RQANGICEGKNG
+551 
-563 NMIIGTEEGLYLFD
+563 
-577 RKNNK
+577 
-582 TLALPHAEVLKG
+582 
-594 KQVCSII
+594 
-601 KDHQGDLWIST
+601 
-612 TMGIWQYDQKNRQF
+612 
-626 IGHING
+626 
-632 NGLTTR
+632 
-638 EYVLGSSMHTAS
+638 
-650 DLIAFGTSDGITT
+650 
-663 FYPERVKAKKM
+663 
-674 ELGDVH
+674 
-680 LTNFIIDGKPINC
+680 
-693 LTDEFTIPYEEN
+693 
-705 SFTLEFSLLNYRNT
+705 FSLLDYQSVG
-719 DNISFQY
+719 NIVFQY
-726 RINEG
+726 RINGG
-731 KWNSTNEGSNAVSFN
+731 KWISNAAGDNSFN
-746 KLKPGSYTLEVRAM
+746 FTGLSYGHYRIEVRTYC
-760 SNGNFSKKST
+760 NGKYSIYNKV
-770 IIHIKVCDP
+770 IKLNVLAP
-779 WYASTWA
+779 WYLTVWA
-786 FLLYFLTAA
+786 KLIYLILVLGFMAA
-795 GIILYIIYRY
+795 VIFIYLHKKKR
-805 ERHRKE
+805 
-811 DLEETKMQFLINA
+811 DLEEAKMQFLINA

-847 NAEEYQADI
+847 NAEEYHEDI
-856 DTIDRNAQRLLT
+856 DTMDRNAQRLLT

-895 FSQGLVSLFTYN
+895 FSRGLVSLFTYN

-1021 TARNREDG
+1021 YAHNREDG
-1029 TSGACFI
+1029 KSGACFI
-1036 IELPLGKEHLKDSQ
+1036 IELPLGKEHLKNNQ
-1050 INSDYVVNG
+1050 IYSDNRDTK

-1196 FSGALK
+1196 FTGALK
-1202 QDDKVEKIEVKG
+1202 QDDKVEKVEVKG

-1315 EYAAKYT
+1315 EYAARYS

>member
-1 MFLPLFFVTFAAIIT
+1 MKRFILFSIFCFVQ
-16 YLNKKRTKNMKHI
+16 M
-29 RHYLTALFAIALS
+29 LTCFSYAN
-42 LMVWADS
+42 S
-49 GELFTSGKLSSSL
+49 GRLYTSNDLSSSL
-62 INCIV
+62 IRCII
-67 QDKYGY
+67 QDKYGF
-73 IWVGTEYGLS
+73 IWVGTNYGLNR
-83 KFDGYR
+83 FDGYK
-89 FTNYLHNE
+89 FSTYLCNPA
-97 EDTTSITDNIISD
+97 DTTTIQDNDIVKLYPYSKEFLFVATNRGLYKYSYLTNSFRHIVLEKKDEKIRVSSLIED
-110 LLVDK
+110 GKHNLL
-115 KGNLWIGC
+115 I
-123 AKGLMRY
+123 
-130 NYETNNFSRLQ
+130 
-141 FPDGRK
+141 
-147 PRIYSMVESHR
+147 
-158 GDILLG
+158 G
-164 TAGYGLYSVKN
+164 TAGYGAYRLDMTTGKVTRLSRKSANSV
-175 NGIEKTANNRF
+175 
-186 TIKWERA
+186 
-193 YAKRDSDVFFTHIYE
+193 DDFFAMLFFDDE
-208 DKHHYLWQSSHLST
+208 GYLWQANHTKVL
-222 FTRFIEKQGKVQ
+222 RKYKYNGKSIKLVSVYEP
-234 RKDFKS
+234 KDLFGISKL
-240 PYGAPVAFIQH
+240 YATDKKGFFVAH
-251 RPQAM
+251 TG
-256 LIVCMYGIIYYDYRT
+256 GIMRYDYASHSFSRYDFDFSAHQ
-271 GRIADAGYDLG
+271 GAGYISAVTLDKYGNLWLGTSGDG
-282 TFKNH
+282 TFKIPH
-287 VTINNATFDHEGNL
+287 GSRKAYRVELNNQSFIFDNAHISDLLIDRDGNQW
-301 YISTSEHGALI
+301 Y
-312 IKKGS
+312 
-317 NKVEQLENS
+317 
-326 NSNFNLS
+326 
-333 TAFVNDIIEDKDNNL
+333 
-348 WIGCYKKGL
+348 GCYMKGLFLSNNDKNVFHPVSLDELGAGMETISSVVGVADGLMLFVVKNHGL
-357 YLLNQRQQAFSSWSF
+357 YLLDEKTGNTKLLQ
-372 SAQNYIIGSSV
+372 
-383 SSIAPGENGE
+383 
-393 TWCTVQNSGVFCFD
+393 
-407 ASGKI
+407 
-412 IAHPTSPAG
+412 SPAG
-421 TCIIYKDRRG
+421 PIKVYSDFRKKVYVYGRDGIYEYDWMHQTYRLLLPSNGLSLDDMRVDAAGNIYFTSQGNGLYVWNRKSGKMTQYLMDDKRPHKTICNN
-431 AYWISNGSAL
+431 WISEIRLDS
-441 YSYNPHTGAYQEK
+441 
-454 LTFTSAGIYC
+454 
-464 MTDDNQGNLYISVYS
+464 
-479 KGLYIYNVESGKVT
+479 
-493 VLNMRQRGNKGFLC
+493 RG
-507 NDWVRS
+507 W
-513 MAFDHTGHLWI
+513 LWCA
-524 GTSNGVSCLNTK
+524 TANGVSCMDTK
-536 TLSFKDFGWNNILKD
+536 TGYFDIILSRPLL
-551 RQANGICEGKNG
+551 EGKSCYSTLELSDG
-563 NMIIGTEEGLYLFD
+563 KIAIATEMGLYLYD
-577 RKNNK
+577 RKK
-582 TLALPHAEVLKG
+582 QQTTPWPHSESISGLRIYSLK
-594 KQVCSII
+594 
-601 KDHQGDLWIST
+601 KDVKGNLWMST
-612 TMGIWQYDQKNRQF
+612 AQGIWCYDSKAKSF
-626 IGHING
+626 FSFEKG
-632 NGLTTR
+632 NGLLTK
-638 EYVLGSSMHTAS
+638 EYLAGVVGS
-650 DLIAFGTSDGITT
+650 TSDGVICYGNSEGLTY
-663 FYPERVKAKKM
+663 FQPSEVKDYNEKTSAIY
-674 ELGDVH
+674 LSGV
-680 LTNFIIDGKPINC
+680 LLDGKMAPFIGDN
-693 LTDEFTIPYEEN
+693 LSVPSDFKSIVL
-705 SFTLEFSLLNYRNT
+705 SFSLLDYQSVG
-719 DNISFQY
+719 NIVFQY
-726 RINEG
+726 RINGG
-731 KWNSTNEGSNAVSFN
+731 KWISNAAGDNSFN
-746 KLKPGSYTLEVRAM
+746 FTGLSYGHYRIEVRTYC
-760 SNGNFSKKST
+760 NGKYSTYKKV
-770 IIHIKVCDP
+770 INLDVLAP
-779 WYASTWA
+779 WFLTVWA
-786 FLLYFLTAA
+786 KLLYLFLILGLTAA
-795 GIILYIIYRY
+795 AIIVYL
-805 ERHRKE
+805 RKKKR
-811 DLEETKMQFLINA
+811 DMEEAKMQFLINA

-1202 QDDKVEKIEVKG
+1202 QDDKVEKVEVKG

>member
-1 MFLPLFFVTFAAIIT
+1 MKRFILFSFICFVQ
-16 YLNKKRTKNMKHI
+16 M
-29 RHYLTALFAIALS
+29 LTCFSHAVTGRLY
-42 LMVWADS
+42 
-49 GELFTSGKLSSSL
+49 TSNDLSSSL
-62 INCIV
+62 IRCII
-67 QDKYGY
+67 QDKYGF
-73 IWVGTEYGLS
+73 IWVGTNYGLNR
-83 KFDGYR
+83 FDGYK
-89 FTNYLHNE
+89 FSTYLCNPA
-97 EDTTSITDNIISD
+97 DTTTIQDNDIVKLYPYSKEFLFVATNRGLYKYSYLTNSFQHIVLEKNDEKIRVSSLIED
-110 LLVDK
+110 RKHNLL
-115 KGNLWIGC
+115 I
-123 AKGLMRY
+123 
-130 NYETNNFSRLQ
+130 
-141 FPDGRK
+141 
-147 PRIYSMVESHR
+147 
-158 GDILLG
+158 G
-164 TAGYGLYSVKN
+164 TAGYGAYRLDMTTGKVTRLSRKSANSV
-175 NGIEKTANNRF
+175 
-186 TIKWERA
+186 
-193 YAKRDSDVFFTHIYE
+193 DDFFAMLFFDDE
-208 DKHHYLWQSSHLST
+208 GYLWQANHTKVL
-222 FTRFIEKQGKVQ
+222 RKYKYDGKSIRLVSVYEP
-234 RKDFKS
+234 KGLFS
-240 PYGAPVAFIQH
+240 
-251 RPQAM
+251 
-256 LIVCMYGIIYYDYRT
+256 VCKLYAADKKGFFVVHVGGIMRYDYASHRFSRYDFDFSAHQ
-271 GRIADAGYDLG
+271 GAGYISAATLDKYGNLWLGTSGDG
-282 TFKNH
+282 TFKIPH
-287 VTINNATFDHEGNL
+287 GSRKAYRVELNNQSFIFDNAHISDLLIDRDGNQW
-301 YISTSEHGALI
+301 Y
-312 IKKGS
+312 
-317 NKVEQLENS
+317 
-326 NSNFNLS
+326 
-333 TAFVNDIIEDKDNNL
+333 
-348 WIGCYKKGL
+348 GCYMKGLFLSNNDKNVFHPVSLDELGAGMETISSVVGVADGLMLFVVKNHGL
-357 YLLNQRQQAFSSWSF
+357 YLLDEKTGNTKLLQ
-372 SAQNYIIGSSV
+372 
-383 SSIAPGENGE
+383 
-393 TWCTVQNSGVFCFD
+393 
-407 ASGKI
+407 
-412 IAHPTSPAG
+412 SPAG
-421 TCIIYKDRRG
+421 LVKVYSDFRKNVYVYGRDGIYEYDWKHQTYRLLLP
-431 AYWISNGSAL
+431 ANGLSLDGMQVDAAGNI
-441 YSYNPHTGAYQEK
+441 Y
-454 LTFTSAGIYC
+454 FTS
-464 MTDDNQGNLYISVYS
+464 QGN
-479 KGLYIYNVESGKVT
+479 GLYVWNRKSGKMT
-493 VLNMRQRGNKGFLC
+493 QYLMDDKRPHKTICNNWIADIRLDSRG
-507 NDWVRS
+507 R
-513 MAFDHTGHLWI
+513 LWCA
-524 GTSNGVSCLNTK
+524 TSNGVSCMDTK
-536 TLSFKDFGWNNILKD
+536 TGYFDIILSRPLL
-551 RQANGICEGKNG
+551 EGKSCYSTLELSDG
-563 NMIIGTEEGLYLFD
+563 KIAIATEMGLYLYD
-577 RKNNK
+577 RKK
-582 TLALPHAEVLKG
+582 QQTTPWPHSESISGLRIYSLK
-594 KQVCSII
+594 
-601 KDHQGDLWIST
+601 KDVKGNLWMST
-612 TMGIWQYDQKNRQF
+612 AQGIWCYDSKAKSF
-626 IGHING
+626 FSFEKG
-632 NGLTTR
+632 NGLLTK
-638 EYVLGSSMHTAS
+638 EYLAGVVGS
-650 DLIAFGTSDGITT
+650 TSDGVICYGNSEGLTY
-663 FYPERVKAKKM
+663 FRPSQVKDYDEKTSAIY
-674 ELGDVH
+674 LSGV
-680 LTNFIIDGKPINC
+680 LLDGKMAPFIGDN
-693 LTDEFTIPYEEN
+693 LSVPSDFKSIVL
-705 SFTLEFSLLNYRNT
+705 SFSQLDYQSVG
-719 DNISFQY
+719 NIVFQY
-726 RINEG
+726 RING
-731 KWNSTNEGSNAVSFN
+731 GRWISNAAGENSFN
-746 KLKPGSYTLEVRAM
+746 FTGLSYGHYRIEVRTYC
-760 SNGNFSKKST
+760 NGKYSTYKKVINLDVLAPWFLT
-770 IIHIKVCDP
+770 I
-779 WYASTWA
+779 WA
-786 FLLYFLTAA
+786 KLIYLFLILGLTAA
-795 GIILYIIYRY
+795 AIIVFL
-805 ERHRKE
+805 RKKKR
-811 DLEETKMQFLINA
+811 DLEEAKMQFLINA

-957 IEKQDKKV
+957 IKKQDKKV

-1036 IELPLGKEHLKDSQ
+1036 IELPLGKEHLKNNQ
-1050 INSDYVVNG
+1050 ICLDNVG
-1059 KKQQRGAA
+1059 TGMKQQRGAA

-1089 LSDWYRFVIC
+1089 LSGWYRFVIC

-1196 FSGALK
+1196 FTGALK
-1202 QDDKVEKIEVKG
+1202 QDDKVEKVEVKG

-1279 IREHKINITQVSY
+1279 IKEGKINITQVSY

>member
-1 MFLPLFFVTFAAIIT
+1 MKRFILFSIFCFVQ
-16 YLNKKRTKNMKHI
+16 M
-29 RHYLTALFAIALS
+29 LTCFSYAN
-42 LMVWADS
+42 S
-49 GELFTSGKLSSSL
+49 GRLYTSNDLSSSL
-62 INCIV
+62 IRCII
-67 QDKYGY
+67 QDKYGF
-73 IWVGTEYGLS
+73 IWVGTNYGLNR
-83 KFDGYR
+83 FDGYK
-89 FTNYLHNE
+89 FSTYLCNPA
-97 EDTTSITDNIISD
+97 DTTTIQDNDIVKLYPYSKEFLFVATNRGLYKYSYLTNSFQHIVLEKKDEKIRVSSLIEDGKHNLLIGTSGYGAYRLDMTTGKVTRLSRKSANSVDDFFAMLFFDDEGYLWQANHTKVLRKYKYNGKSIKLVSVYEPKDLFGISKLYATDKKGFFVAHAGGIMRYDYASHSFSRYDFDFSAHQGAGYISAVTLDKYGNLWLGTSGDGTFKIPHGSRKAYRVELNNQSFIFDNAHISD
-110 LLVDK
+110 LLIDRDGNQWYGCYMKGLFLSNNDKNVFHPVSLDELGAGMETISSVVGVADGLMLFVVKNHGLYLLDEKTGNTKLLQSPAGPIKVYSDFRKKVYVYGRDGIYEYDWMHQTYRLLLPSNGLSLDDMQVDAAGNIYFTSQGNGLYVWNRK
-115 KGNLWIGC
+115 SGKMTQYLMDDKRPHKTICNNWISEIRLDSRGWLWCATANGVSCMDTKTGYFDIILSRPLLEGKSCYSTLELSDGKIAIATEMGLYLYDRKKQQTTPWPHSESISGLRIYSLKKDVKGNLWMSTAQGIWC
-123 AKGLMRY
+123 YDSKAKSFFSFEKGNGLLTKEYLAGVVGSTSDGVICYGNSEGLTYFQPSEVKDY
-130 NYETNNFSRLQ
+130 N
-141 FPDGRK
+141 
-147 PRIYSMVESHR
+147 
-158 GDILLG
+158 
-164 TAGYGLYSVKN
+164 
-175 NGIEKTANNRF
+175 EKTSA
-186 TIKWERA
+186 
-193 YAKRDSDVFFTHIYE
+193 IY
-208 DKHHYLWQSSHLST
+208 LSGVLLDGKMAP
-222 FTRFIEKQGKVQ
+222 FIGDNLSVPS
-234 RKDFKS
+234 DFKS
-240 PYGAPVAFIQH
+240 
-251 RPQAM
+251 
-256 LIVCMYGIIYYDYRT
+256 IV
-271 GRIADAGYDLG
+271 L
-282 TFKNH
+282 
-287 VTINNATFDHEGNL
+287 
-301 YISTSEHGALI
+301 
-312 IKKGS
+312 
-317 NKVEQLENS
+317 
-326 NSNFNLS
+326 
-333 TAFVNDIIEDKDNNL
+333 
-348 WIGCYKKGL
+348 
-357 YLLNQRQQAFSSWSF
+357 SF
-372 SAQNYIIGSSV
+372 SQLDYQSV
-383 SSIAPGENGE
+383 
-393 TWCTVQNSGVFCFD
+393 
-407 ASGKI
+407 
-412 IAHPTSPAG
+412 
-421 TCIIYKDRRG
+421 
-431 AYWISNGSAL
+431 
-441 YSYNPHTGAYQEK
+441 
-454 LTFTSAGIYC
+454 
-464 MTDDNQGNLYISVYS
+464 GNIV
-479 KGLYIYNVESGKVT
+479 
-493 VLNMRQRGNKGFLC
+493 
-507 NDWVRS
+507 
-513 MAFDHTGHLWI
+513 
-524 GTSNGVSCLNTK
+524 
-536 TLSFKDFGWNNILKD
+536 
-551 RQANGICEGKNG
+551 
-563 NMIIGTEEGLYLFD
+563 
-577 RKNNK
+577 
-582 TLALPHAEVLKG
+582 
-594 KQVCSII
+594 
-601 KDHQGDLWIST
+601 
-612 TMGIWQYDQKNRQF
+612 
-626 IGHING
+626 
-632 NGLTTR
+632 
-638 EYVLGSSMHTAS
+638 
-650 DLIAFGTSDGITT
+650 
-663 FYPERVKAKKM
+663 
-674 ELGDVH
+674 
-680 LTNFIIDGKPINC
+680 
-693 LTDEFTIPYEEN
+693 
-705 SFTLEFSLLNYRNT
+705 
-719 DNISFQY
+719 FQY
-726 RINEG
+726 RINGG
-731 KWNSTNEGSNAVSFN
+731 KWISNAAGDNSFN
-746 KLKPGSYTLEVRAM
+746 FTGLSYGHYRIEVRTYC
-760 SNGNFSKKST
+760 NGKYSTYKKV
-770 IIHIKVCDP
+770 INLDVLAP
-779 WYASTWA
+779 WFLTVWA
-786 FLLYFLTAA
+786 KLLYLFLILGLTAA
-795 GIILYIIYRY
+795 AIIVFL
-805 ERHRKE
+805 RKKKR
-811 DLEETKMQFLINA
+811 DMEEAKMQFLINA

-1202 QDDKVEKIEVKG
+1202 QDDKVEKVEVKG

>member
-1 MFLPLFFVTFAAIIT
+1 MLIGD
-16 YLNKKRTKNMKHI
+16 N
-29 RHYLTALFAIALS
+29 LS
-42 LMVWADS
+42 VPS
-49 GELFTSGKLSSSL
+49 
-62 INCIV
+62 
-67 QDKYGY
+67 
-73 IWVGTEYGLS
+73 
-83 KFDGYR
+83 
-89 FTNYLHNE
+89 
-97 EDTTSITDNIISD
+97 
-110 LLVDK
+110 
-115 KGNLWIGC
+115 
-123 AKGLMRY
+123 
-130 NYETNNFSRLQ
+130 
-141 FPDGRK
+141 
-147 PRIYSMVESHR
+147 
-158 GDILLG
+158 
-164 TAGYGLYSVKN
+164 
-175 NGIEKTANNRF
+175 
-186 TIKWERA
+186 
-193 YAKRDSDVFFTHIYE
+193 
-208 DKHHYLWQSSHLST
+208 
-222 FTRFIEKQGKVQ
+222 
-234 RKDFKS
+234 DFKS
-240 PYGAPVAFIQH
+240 
-251 RPQAM
+251 
-256 LIVCMYGIIYYDYRT
+256 IV
-271 GRIADAGYDLG
+271 L
-282 TFKNH
+282 
-287 VTINNATFDHEGNL
+287 
-301 YISTSEHGALI
+301 
-312 IKKGS
+312 
-317 NKVEQLENS
+317 
-326 NSNFNLS
+326 
-333 TAFVNDIIEDKDNNL
+333 
-348 WIGCYKKGL
+348 
-357 YLLNQRQQAFSSWSF
+357 SF
-372 SAQNYIIGSSV
+372 SQLDYQSV
-383 SSIAPGENGE
+383 
-393 TWCTVQNSGVFCFD
+393 
-407 ASGKI
+407 
-412 IAHPTSPAG
+412 
-421 TCIIYKDRRG
+421 
-431 AYWISNGSAL
+431 
-441 YSYNPHTGAYQEK
+441 
-454 LTFTSAGIYC
+454 
-464 MTDDNQGNLYISVYS
+464 GNIV
-479 KGLYIYNVESGKVT
+479 
-493 VLNMRQRGNKGFLC
+493 
-507 NDWVRS
+507 
-513 MAFDHTGHLWI
+513 
-524 GTSNGVSCLNTK
+524 
-536 TLSFKDFGWNNILKD
+536 
-551 RQANGICEGKNG
+551 
-563 NMIIGTEEGLYLFD
+563 
-577 RKNNK
+577 
-582 TLALPHAEVLKG
+582 
-594 KQVCSII
+594 
-601 KDHQGDLWIST
+601 
-612 TMGIWQYDQKNRQF
+612 
-626 IGHING
+626 
-632 NGLTTR
+632 
-638 EYVLGSSMHTAS
+638 
-650 DLIAFGTSDGITT
+650 
-663 FYPERVKAKKM
+663 
-674 ELGDVH
+674 
-680 LTNFIIDGKPINC
+680 
-693 LTDEFTIPYEEN
+693 
-705 SFTLEFSLLNYRNT
+705 
-719 DNISFQY
+719 FQY
-726 RINEG
+726 RINGG
-731 KWNSTNEGSNAVSFN
+731 KWISNAAGDNSFN
-746 KLKPGSYTLEVRAM
+746 FTGLSYGHYRIEVRTYC
-760 SNGNFSKKST
+760 NGKYSTYKKV
-770 IIHIKVCDP
+770 INLDVLAP
-779 WYASTWA
+779 WFLTVWTK
-786 FLLYFLTAA
+786 LLYLFLILGLTAA
-795 GIILYIIYRY
+795 AIIVYL
-805 ERHRKE
+805 RKKKR
-811 DLEETKMQFLINA
+811 DLEEAKMQFLINA

-1202 QDDKVEKIEVKG
+1202 QDDKVEKVEVKG

>member
-1 MFLPLFFVTFAAIIT
+1 MLFSIFCFVQ
-16 YLNKKRTKNMKHI
+16 M
-29 RHYLTALFAIALS
+29 LTCFSYAN
-42 LMVWADS
+42 S
-49 GELFTSGKLSSSL
+49 GRLYTSNDLSSSL
-62 INCIV
+62 IRCII
-67 QDKYGY
+67 QDKYGF
-73 IWVGTEYGLS
+73 IWVGTNFGLNR
-83 KFDGYR
+83 FDGYK
-89 FTNYLHNE
+89 FCTYLCNPA
-97 EDTTSITDNIISD
+97 DTTTIQDNDIVKLYPYSKEFLFVATNRGLYKYSYLTNSFQHIVLEKKDEKIRISSLIED
-110 LLVDK
+110 GKHNLL
-115 KGNLWIGC
+115 I
-123 AKGLMRY
+123 
-130 NYETNNFSRLQ
+130 
-141 FPDGRK
+141 
-147 PRIYSMVESHR
+147 
-158 GDILLG
+158 G
-164 TAGYGLYSVKN
+164 TAGYGAYRLDMTTGKVTRLSRKSANSV
-175 NGIEKTANNRF
+175 
-186 TIKWERA
+186 
-193 YAKRDSDVFFTHIYE
+193 DDFFAMLFFDDE
-208 DKHHYLWQSSHLST
+208 GYLWQANHTKVL
-222 FTRFIEKQGKVQ
+222 RKYKYNGKSIKLVSVYEP
-234 RKDFKS
+234 KGLFSVCKLYAADKKGFF
-240 PYGAPVAFIQH
+240 VAH
-251 RPQAM
+251 
-256 LIVCMYGIIYYDYRT
+256 VGGIMRYDYASHRFSRYDFDFSAHQ
-271 GRIADAGYDLG
+271 GAGYISAVTLDKYGNLWLGTSGDG
-282 TFKNH
+282 TFKIPH
-287 VTINNATFDHEGNL
+287 GSRKAYRVELNNQSFIFDNAHISDLLIDRDGNL
-301 YISTSEHGALI
+301 WY
-312 IKKGS
+312 
-317 NKVEQLENS
+317 
-326 NSNFNLS
+326 
-333 TAFVNDIIEDKDNNL
+333 
-348 WIGCYKKGL
+348 GCYMKGLFLSNNDKNVFHPVSLDELGAGMETISSVVGVADGLMLFVVKNHGL
-357 YLLNQRQQAFSSWSF
+357 YLLDEKTGNTKLLQ
-372 SAQNYIIGSSV
+372 
-383 SSIAPGENGE
+383 
-393 TWCTVQNSGVFCFD
+393 
-407 ASGKI
+407 
-412 IAHPTSPAG
+412 SPAG
-421 TCIIYKDRRG
+421 PIKVYSDFRKNVYVYGRDGIYEYDWKHQTYRLLLPANGLSLDYMQVDAAGNIYFTSQGNGLYVWNRKSGKMTQYLMDDKRPHKTICNN
-431 AYWISNGSAL
+431 WISEIRLDS
-441 YSYNPHTGAYQEK
+441 
-454 LTFTSAGIYC
+454 
-464 MTDDNQGNLYISVYS
+464 
-479 KGLYIYNVESGKVT
+479 
-493 VLNMRQRGNKGFLC
+493 RG
-507 NDWVRS
+507 W
-513 MAFDHTGHLWI
+513 LWCA
-524 GTSNGVSCLNTK
+524 TANGVSCMDTK
-536 TLSFKDFGWNNILKD
+536 TGYFDIILSRPLL
-551 RQANGICEGKNG
+551 EGKSCYSTLELSDG
-563 NMIIGTEEGLYLFD
+563 KIAIATEMGLYLYD
-577 RKNNK
+577 RKK
-582 TLALPHAEVLKG
+582 QQTTPWPHSESISGLRIYSLK
-594 KQVCSII
+594 
-601 KDHQGDLWIST
+601 KDVKGNLWMST
-612 TMGIWQYDQKNRQF
+612 AQGIWCYDSKAKSF
-626 IGHING
+626 FSFEKG
-632 NGLTTR
+632 NGLLTK
-638 EYVLGSSMHTAS
+638 EYLAGVVGS
-650 DLIAFGTSDGITT
+650 TSDGVICYGNSEGLTY
-663 FYPERVKAKKM
+663 FQPSEVKDYNEKTSAIY
-674 ELGDVH
+674 LSGV
-680 LTNFIIDGKPINC
+680 LLDGKMAPFIGDN
-693 LTDEFTIPYEEN
+693 LSVPSDFKSIVL
-705 SFTLEFSLLNYRNT
+705 SFSQLDYQSVG
-719 DNISFQY
+719 NIVFQY
-726 RINEG
+726 RINGG
-731 KWNSTNEGSNAVSFN
+731 KWISNAAGDNSFN
-746 KLKPGSYTLEVRAM
+746 FTGLSYGHYRIEVRTYC
-760 SNGNFSKKST
+760 NGKYSTYKKV
-770 IIHIKVCDP
+770 INLDVLAP
-779 WYASTWA
+779 WFLTVWA
-786 FLLYFLTAA
+786 KLLYLFLILGLTAA
-795 GIILYIIYRY
+795 AIIVYL
-805 ERHRKE
+805 RKKKR
-811 DLEETKMQFLINA
+811 DLEEAKMQFLINA

>member
-1 MFLPLFFVTFAAIIT
+1 MKRLLLFGVLCLVQMLATFSYA
-16 YLNKKRTKNMKHI
+16 N
-29 RHYLTALFAIALS
+29 
-42 LMVWADS
+42 S
-49 GELFTSGKLSSSL
+49 GRLYTSNDLSSSL
-62 INCIV
+62 IRCII
-67 QDKYGY
+67 QDKYGF
-73 IWVGTEYGLS
+73 IWVGTNYGLNR
-83 KFDGYR
+83 FDGYNFSTYLCNPADITTIQDNEIVKLYPYSKEFLFVATNRGLYKYSYLTNSFQHIVLEKKDEKIRVSSLIEDGKHNLLIGTSGYGAYRLDMTTGKVTRLSRKSANSVDNFFTMLFFDAEGYLWQANHTKVLRKYKYDGKSIKLVSVYEPKELFGIRKLYATDKKGFFVAHTGGIMRYDYASHR
-89 FTNYLHNE
+89 FSRYDFDFSAHQGAGYISAATLDKYGNLWLG
-97 EDTTSITDNIISD
+97 TSGDGTFKIPHGSRKAYRVELNNQSFIFDNAHISD
-110 LLVDK
+110 LLIDRD
-115 KGNLWIGC
+115 GNQWYGC
-123 AKGLMRY
+123 YMKGLFLSNNDRNVFHSVTLDDLGAGM
-130 NYETNNFSRLQ
+130 ETISSVVGVA
-141 FPDGRK
+141 DGV
-147 PRIYSMVESHR
+147 MLFV
-158 GDILLG
+158 
-164 TAGYGLYSVKN
+164 VKN
-175 NGIEKTANNRF
+175 
-186 TIKWERA
+186 
-193 YAKRDSDVFFTHIYE
+193 H
-208 DKHHYLWQSSHLST
+208 
-222 FTRFIEKQGKVQ
+222 
-234 RKDFKS
+234 
-240 PYGAPVAFIQH
+240 
-251 RPQAM
+251 
-256 LIVCMYGIIYYDYRT
+256 
-271 GRIADAGYDLG
+271 
-282 TFKNH
+282 
-287 VTINNATFDHEGNL
+287 
-301 YISTSEHGALI
+301 
-312 IKKGS
+312 
-317 NKVEQLENS
+317 
-326 NSNFNLS
+326 
-333 TAFVNDIIEDKDNNL
+333 
-348 WIGCYKKGL
+348 GL
-357 YLLNQRQQAFSSWSF
+357 YLLDEKTGNTRQLQ
-372 SAQNYIIGSSV
+372 
-383 SSIAPGENGE
+383 
-393 TWCTVQNSGVFCFD
+393 
-407 ASGKI
+407 
-412 IAHPTSPAG
+412 SPAG
-421 TCIIYKDRRG
+421 LIKVYSDYRKMVYVYASEGIYEYDWKHQTYRLLLPANGLSLDGMLVDAAGNMYLTSQGNGLYVWNRKSGKMTQYLMDDRRPHKTICNN
-431 AYWISNGSAL
+431 WI
-441 YSYNPHTGAYQEK
+441 
-454 LTFTSAGIYC
+454 
-464 MTDDNQGNLYISVYS
+464 TDIRLDS
-479 KGLYIYNVESGKVT
+479 
-493 VLNMRQRGNKGFLC
+493 RG
-507 NDWVRS
+507 R
-513 MAFDHTGHLWI
+513 LWCA
-524 GTSNGVSCLNTK
+524 TTNGVSCMDTK
-536 TLSFKDFGWNNILKD
+536 TGYFDIILSRPLL
-551 RQANGICEGKNG
+551 EGKTCYSTLELSDG
-563 NMIIGTEEGLYLFD
+563 KIAIATEMGLYLYD
-577 RKNNK
+577 RKK
-582 TLALPHAEVLKG
+582 QQTTPWPHSESISGLRIYSLK
-594 KQVCSII
+594 
-601 KDHQGDLWIST
+601 KDARGNLWMST
-612 TMGIWQYDQKNRQF
+612 AQGIWCYDSKAKSF
-626 IGHING
+626 FSFEKG
-632 NGLTTR
+632 NGLLTK
-638 EYVLGSSMHTAS
+638 EYLAGVVGS
-650 DLIAFGTSDGITT
+650 TSDGVICYGNSEGLTY
-663 FYPERVKAKKM
+663 FQPSEVKDYNEKTSAIY
-674 ELGDVH
+674 LSGV
-680 LTNFIIDGKPINC
+680 LLDGKMAPFIGDN
-693 LTDEFTIPYEEN
+693 LSVPSDFKSIVL
-705 SFTLEFSLLNYRNT
+705 SFSQLDYQSVG
-719 DNISFQY
+719 NIVFQY
-726 RINEG
+726 RINGG
-731 KWNSTNEGSNAVSFN
+731 KWISNAAGDNSFN
-746 KLKPGSYTLEVRAM
+746 FTGLSYGHYRIEVRTYC
-760 SNGNFSKKST
+760 NGKYSTYKKV
-770 IIHIKVCDP
+770 INLDVLAP
-779 WYASTWA
+779 WYLTVWA
-786 FLLYFLTAA
+786 KLIYLSLVLGFMAA
-795 GIILYIIYRY
+795 VIFIYL
-805 ERHRKE
+805 RKKKR
-811 DLEETKMQFLINA
+811 DLEEAKMQFLINA

-1202 QDDKVEKIEVKG
+1202 QDDKVEKVEVKG

>member
-1 MFLPLFFVTFAAIIT
+1 METISSV
-16 YLNKKRTKNMKHI
+16 
-29 RHYLTALFAIALS
+29 
-42 LMVWADS
+42 VGVAD
-49 GELFTSGKLSSSL
+49 
-62 INCIV
+62 
-67 QDKYGY
+67 
-73 IWVGTEYGLS
+73 
-83 KFDGYR
+83 
-89 FTNYLHNE
+89 
-97 EDTTSITDNIISD
+97 
-110 LLVDK
+110 
-115 KGNLWIGC
+115 
-123 AKGLMRY
+123 GLML
-130 NYETNNFSRLQ
+130 F
-141 FPDGRK
+141 
-147 PRIYSMVESHR
+147 V
-158 GDILLG
+158 
-164 TAGYGLYSVKN
+164 VKN
-175 NGIEKTANNRF
+175 
-186 TIKWERA
+186 
-193 YAKRDSDVFFTHIYE
+193 H
-208 DKHHYLWQSSHLST
+208 
-222 FTRFIEKQGKVQ
+222 
-234 RKDFKS
+234 
-240 PYGAPVAFIQH
+240 
-251 RPQAM
+251 
-256 LIVCMYGIIYYDYRT
+256 
-271 GRIADAGYDLG
+271 
-282 TFKNH
+282 
-287 VTINNATFDHEGNL
+287 
-301 YISTSEHGALI
+301 
-312 IKKGS
+312 
-317 NKVEQLENS
+317 
-326 NSNFNLS
+326 
-333 TAFVNDIIEDKDNNL
+333 
-348 WIGCYKKGL
+348 GL
-357 YLLNQRQQAFSSWSF
+357 YLLDEKTGNTKLLQ
-372 SAQNYIIGSSV
+372 
-383 SSIAPGENGE
+383 
-393 TWCTVQNSGVFCFD
+393 
-407 ASGKI
+407 
-412 IAHPTSPAG
+412 SPAG
-421 TCIIYKDRRG
+421 PIKVYSDFRKNVYVYGRDGIYEYDWKHQTYRLLLPANGLSLDGMQVDAAGNIYFASPGNGLYVWNRKSGKMTQYLMDDKRPHKTICNN
-431 AYWISNGSAL
+431 WISEIRLDS
-441 YSYNPHTGAYQEK
+441 
-454 LTFTSAGIYC
+454 
-464 MTDDNQGNLYISVYS
+464 
-479 KGLYIYNVESGKVT
+479 
-493 VLNMRQRGNKGFLC
+493 RG
-507 NDWVRS
+507 W
-513 MAFDHTGHLWI
+513 LWCA
-524 GTSNGVSCLNTK
+524 TANGVSCMDTK
-536 TLSFKDFGWNNILKD
+536 TGYFDIILSRPLL
-551 RQANGICEGKNG
+551 EGKTCYSTLELSDG
-563 NMIIGTEEGLYLFD
+563 KIAIATEMGLYLYD
-577 RKNNK
+577 RKK
-582 TLALPHAEVLKG
+582 QQTTPWPHSESISGLRIYSLK
-594 KQVCSII
+594 
-601 KDHQGDLWIST
+601 KDARGNLWMST
-612 TMGIWQYDQKNRQF
+612 AQGIWCYDSKAKSF
-626 IGHING
+626 FSFEKG
-632 NGLTTR
+632 NGLLTK
-638 EYVLGSSMHTAS
+638 EYLAGVAGSTPDGVICYGNSEGLTYFRSSLVKDYNEKMSAIYLSEVL
-650 DLIAFGTSDGITT
+650 L
-663 FYPERVKAKKM
+663 
-674 ELGDVH
+674 
-680 LTNFIIDGKPINC
+680 DGKMAPFIGDN
-693 LTDEFTIPYEEN
+693 LSVPSDFKSIVLN
-705 SFTLEFSLLNYRNT
+705 FSLLDYQSVG
-719 DNISFQY
+719 NIVFQY
-726 RINEG
+726 RINGG
-731 KWNSTNEGSNAVSFN
+731 KWISNAAGDNSFN
-746 KLKPGSYTLEVRAM
+746 FTGLSYGHYRIEVRTYC
-760 SNGNFSKKST
+760 NGKYSIYNKV
-770 IIHIKVCDP
+770 IKLNVLAP
-779 WYASTWA
+779 WYLTVWA
-786 FLLYFLTAA
+786 KLIYLILVLGFMAA
-795 GIILYIIYRY
+795 VIFIYLHKKKR
-805 ERHRKE
+805 
-811 DLEETKMQFLINA
+811 DLEEAKMQFLINA

-847 NAEEYQADI
+847 NAEEYHEDI
-856 DTIDRNAQRLLT
+856 DTMDRNAQRLLT

-895 FSQGLVSLFTYN
+895 FSRGLVSLFTYN

-1021 TARNREDG
+1021 YAHNREDG
-1029 TSGACFI
+1029 KSGACFI
-1036 IELPLGKEHLKDSQ
+1036 IELPLGKEHLKNNQ
-1050 INSDYVVNG
+1050 IYSDNRDTK

-1196 FSGALK
+1196 FTGALK
-1202 QDDKVEKIEVKG
+1202 QDDKVEKVEVKG

-1315 EYAAKYT
+1315 EYAARYS

>member
-1 MFLPLFFVTFAAIIT
+1 MKRFILFSIFCFVQ
-16 YLNKKRTKNMKHI
+16 M
-29 RHYLTALFAIALS
+29 LTCFSYAN
-42 LMVWADS
+42 S
-49 GELFTSGKLSSSL
+49 GRLYTSNDMSSSL
-62 INCIV
+62 IRCII
-67 QDKYGY
+67 QDKYGF
-73 IWVGTEYGLS
+73 IWVGTNYGLNR
-83 KFDGYR
+83 FDGYK
-89 FTNYLHNE
+89 FSTYFCNPA
-97 EDTTSITDNIISD
+97 DTTTIQDNDIVKLYPYSKEFLFVATNRGLYKYSYLTNSFQHIVLEKKDEKIRVSSLIED
-110 LLVDK
+110 GKHNLL
-115 KGNLWIGC
+115 I
-123 AKGLMRY
+123 
-130 NYETNNFSRLQ
+130 
-141 FPDGRK
+141 
-147 PRIYSMVESHR
+147 
-158 GDILLG
+158 G
-164 TAGYGLYSVKN
+164 TAGYGAYRLDMATGKVTRLSRKSANSV
-175 NGIEKTANNRF
+175 
-186 TIKWERA
+186 
-193 YAKRDSDVFFTHIYE
+193 DDFFAMLFFDDE
-208 DKHHYLWQSSHLST
+208 GYLWQANHTKVL
-222 FTRFIEKQGKVQ
+222 RKYKYNGKSIQLVSVYEP
-234 RKDFKS
+234 KDLFGISKL
-240 PYGAPVAFIQH
+240 YATDKKGFFVAH
-251 RPQAM
+251 TGGMMR
-256 LIVCMYGIIYYDYRT
+256 YDYASHSFSRYDFDFSAHQ
-271 GRIADAGYDLG
+271 GAGYISAVTLDKYGNLWLGTSGDG
-282 TFKNH
+282 TFKIPH
-287 VTINNATFDHEGNL
+287 GSRKAYRVELNNQSFIFDNAHISDLLIDRDGNQW
-301 YISTSEHGALI
+301 Y
-312 IKKGS
+312 
-317 NKVEQLENS
+317 
-326 NSNFNLS
+326 
-333 TAFVNDIIEDKDNNL
+333 
-348 WIGCYKKGL
+348 GCYMKGLFLSNNDKNVFHPVSLDELGAGMETISSVVGVADGLMLFVVKNHGL
-357 YLLNQRQQAFSSWSF
+357 YLLDEKTGNTKLLQ
-372 SAQNYIIGSSV
+372 
-383 SSIAPGENGE
+383 
-393 TWCTVQNSGVFCFD
+393 
-407 ASGKI
+407 
-412 IAHPTSPAG
+412 SPAG
-421 TCIIYKDRRG
+421 PIKVYSDFRKNVYVYGRDGIYEYDWKHQTYRLLLPSNGLSLDDMRVDAAGNIYFTSQGNGLYVWNRKSG
-431 AYWISNGSAL
+431 KMTQYLMDDKRPHKTICNNWISEIRLDS
-441 YSYNPHTGAYQEK
+441 
-454 LTFTSAGIYC
+454 
-464 MTDDNQGNLYISVYS
+464 
-479 KGLYIYNVESGKVT
+479 
-493 VLNMRQRGNKGFLC
+493 RG
-507 NDWVRS
+507 W
-513 MAFDHTGHLWI
+513 LWCA
-524 GTSNGVSCLNTK
+524 TANGVSCMDTK
-536 TLSFKDFGWNNILKD
+536 TGYFDIILSRPLL
-551 RQANGICEGKNG
+551 EGKTCYSTLELSDG
-563 NMIIGTEEGLYLFD
+563 KIAIATEMGLYLYD
-577 RKNNK
+577 RKK
-582 TLALPHAEVLKG
+582 QQTTPWPHSESISGLRIYSLK
-594 KQVCSII
+594 
-601 KDHQGDLWIST
+601 KDVKGNLWMSSAQ
-612 TMGIWQYDQKNRQF
+612 GIWCYDSKAKSF
-626 IGHING
+626 LSFEKG
-632 NGLTTR
+632 NGLLTK
-638 EYVLGSSMHTAS
+638 EYLAGVVGS
-650 DLIAFGTSDGITT
+650 TSDGVIC
-663 FYPERVKAKKM
+663 YGNSE
-674 ELGDVH
+674 G
-680 LTNFIIDGKPINC
+680 LTYFRPSQLKDYNEKTSAIYLSGVLLDGKMAPFIGDN
-693 LTDEFTIPYEEN
+693 LSVPSDFKSIVL
-705 SFTLEFSLLNYRNT
+705 SFSQLDYQSVG
-719 DNISFQY
+719 NIVFQY
-726 RINEG
+726 RINGG
-731 KWNSTNEGSNAVSFN
+731 KWISNAAGDNSFN
-746 KLKPGSYTLEVRAM
+746 FTGLSYGHYRIEVRTYC
-760 SNGNFSKKST
+760 NGKYSTYKKVINLDVLT
-770 IIHIKVCDP
+770 P
-779 WYASTWA
+779 WFLTVWA
-786 FLLYFLTAA
+786 KLIYLFLILGLTAA
-795 GIILYIIYRY
+795 AIIVYL
-805 ERHRKE
+805 RKKKR
-811 DLEETKMQFLINA
+811 DMEEAKMQFLINA

-856 DTIDRNAQRLLT
+856 DTIDRNTQRLLT

-1029 TSGACFI
+1029 KSGACFI

-1076 DDDIEICRYLKSE
+1076 DDDIEICRYIKTE

-1202 QDDKVEKIEVKG
+1202 QDDKVEKVEVKG

>member
-1 MFLPLFFVTFAAIIT
+1 MSAI
-16 YLNKKRTKNMKHI
+16 YLSGVLLDGKMAPFIGDN
-29 RHYLTALFAIALS
+29 LS
-42 LMVWADS
+42 VPS
-49 GELFTSGKLSSSL
+49 
-62 INCIV
+62 
-67 QDKYGY
+67 
-73 IWVGTEYGLS
+73 
-83 KFDGYR
+83 
-89 FTNYLHNE
+89 
-97 EDTTSITDNIISD
+97 
-110 LLVDK
+110 
-115 KGNLWIGC
+115 
-123 AKGLMRY
+123 
-130 NYETNNFSRLQ
+130 
-141 FPDGRK
+141 
-147 PRIYSMVESHR
+147 
-158 GDILLG
+158 
-164 TAGYGLYSVKN
+164 
-175 NGIEKTANNRF
+175 
-186 TIKWERA
+186 
-193 YAKRDSDVFFTHIYE
+193 
-208 DKHHYLWQSSHLST
+208 
-222 FTRFIEKQGKVQ
+222 
-234 RKDFKS
+234 DFKS
-240 PYGAPVAFIQH
+240 
-251 RPQAM
+251 
-256 LIVCMYGIIYYDYRT
+256 IV
-271 GRIADAGYDLG
+271 
-282 TFKNH
+282 
-287 VTINNATFDHEGNL
+287 
-301 YISTSEHGALI
+301 
-312 IKKGS
+312 
-317 NKVEQLENS
+317 
-326 NSNFNLS
+326 LS
-333 TAFVNDIIEDKDNNL
+333 
-348 WIGCYKKGL
+348 
-357 YLLNQRQQAFSSWSF
+357 
-372 SAQNYIIGSSV
+372 
-383 SSIAPGENGE
+383 
-393 TWCTVQNSGVFCFD
+393 
-407 ASGKI
+407 
-412 IAHPTSPAG
+412 
-421 TCIIYKDRRG
+421 
-431 AYWISNGSAL
+431 
-441 YSYNPHTGAYQEK
+441 
-454 LTFTSAGIYC
+454 
-464 MTDDNQGNLYISVYS
+464 
-479 KGLYIYNVESGKVT
+479 
-493 VLNMRQRGNKGFLC
+493 
-507 NDWVRS
+507 
-513 MAFDHTGHLWI
+513 
-524 GTSNGVSCLNTK
+524 
-536 TLSFKDFGWNNILKD
+536 
-551 RQANGICEGKNG
+551 
-563 NMIIGTEEGLYLFD
+563 
-577 RKNNK
+577 
-582 TLALPHAEVLKG
+582 
-594 KQVCSII
+594 
-601 KDHQGDLWIST
+601 
-612 TMGIWQYDQKNRQF
+612 
-626 IGHING
+626 
-632 NGLTTR
+632 
-638 EYVLGSSMHTAS
+638 
-650 DLIAFGTSDGITT
+650 
-663 FYPERVKAKKM
+663 
-674 ELGDVH
+674 
-680 LTNFIIDGKPINC
+680 
-693 LTDEFTIPYEEN
+693 
-705 SFTLEFSLLNYRNT
+705 FSLLDYQSVG
-719 DNISFQY
+719 NIVFQY
-726 RINEG
+726 RINGG
-731 KWNSTNEGSNAVSFN
+731 KWISNAAGDNSFN
-746 KLKPGSYTLEVRAM
+746 FTGLSYGHYRIEVRTYC
-760 SNGNFSKKST
+760 NGKYSIYN
-770 IIHIKVCDP
+770 KVINLNVLAP
-779 WYASTWA
+779 WYLTVWA
-786 FLLYFLTAA
+786 KLIYLFLVLGFMAA
-795 GIILYIIYRY
+795 VIFIYL
-805 ERHRKE
+805 RKKKR
-811 DLEETKMQFLINA
+811 DLEEAKMQFLINA

-847 NAEEYQADI
+847 NVEEYHEDI

-868 LVNQILDK
+868 LVNQILEK

-895 FSQGLVSLFTYN
+895 FSRGLVSLFTYN
-907 ANLRGINIRLEMP
+907 ANLRGIQIKLEMP

-1021 TARNREDG
+1021 YAHNREDG
-1029 TSGACFI
+1029 KSGACFI
-1036 IELPLGKEHLKDSQ
+1036 IELPLGKEHLKNNQ
-1050 INSDYVVNG
+1050 IYSDNRDTK

-1196 FSGALK
+1196 FTGALK
-1202 QDDKVEKIEVKG
+1202 QDDKVEKVEVKG

-1315 EYAAKYT
+1315 EYAARYS

>member
-1 MFLPLFFVTFAAIIT
+1 ML
-16 YLNKKRTKNMKHI
+16 
-29 RHYLTALFAIALS
+29 
-42 LMVWADS
+42 
-49 GELFTSGKLSSSL
+49 
-62 INCIV
+62 
-67 QDKYGY
+67 DKYGNL
-73 IWVGTEYGLS
+73 WLGTSGDGTFKIPHGSGKAYRVELNNQS
-83 KFDGYR
+83 FIFD
-89 FTNYLHNE
+89 NAH
-97 EDTTSITDNIISD
+97 ISD
-110 LLVDK
+110 LLIDRDGNQWYGCYMKGLFLSNNDKNVFHPVSLDELGAGMETISSVVGVADGLMLFVVKNHGLYLLDEKTGNTKLLQSPAGPIKVYSDFRKNVYVYGRDGIYEYDWKHQTYRLLLPANGLSLDDMRVDAAGNIYFTSQGNGLYVWNRK
-115 KGNLWIGC
+115 SGKMTQYLMDDKRPHKTICNNWISEIRLDSRGWLWCATANGVSCMDTKTGYFDIILSRPLLEGKTCYSTLELSDGKIAIATEMGLYLYDRKKQQTTPWPHSESISGLRIYSLKKDVKGNLWMSTAQGIWC
-123 AKGLMRY
+123 YDSKAKSFFSFEKGNGLLTKEYLAGVVGSTSDGVICYGNSEGLTYFRPSQVKDY
-130 NYETNNFSRLQ
+130 N
-141 FPDGRK
+141 
-147 PRIYSMVESHR
+147 
-158 GDILLG
+158 
-164 TAGYGLYSVKN
+164 
-175 NGIEKTANNRF
+175 EKT
-186 TIKWERA
+186 
-193 YAKRDSDVFFTHIYE
+193 SVIY
-208 DKHHYLWQSSHLST
+208 LSGVLLDGKMAP
-222 FTRFIEKQGKVQ
+222 FIGDNLSVPS
-234 RKDFKS
+234 DFKS
-240 PYGAPVAFIQH
+240 
-251 RPQAM
+251 
-256 LIVCMYGIIYYDYRT
+256 IV
-271 GRIADAGYDLG
+271 L
-282 TFKNH
+282 
-287 VTINNATFDHEGNL
+287 
-301 YISTSEHGALI
+301 
-312 IKKGS
+312 
-317 NKVEQLENS
+317 
-326 NSNFNLS
+326 
-333 TAFVNDIIEDKDNNL
+333 
-348 WIGCYKKGL
+348 
-357 YLLNQRQQAFSSWSF
+357 SF
-372 SAQNYIIGSSV
+372 SQLDYQSV
-383 SSIAPGENGE
+383 
-393 TWCTVQNSGVFCFD
+393 
-407 ASGKI
+407 
-412 IAHPTSPAG
+412 
-421 TCIIYKDRRG
+421 
-431 AYWISNGSAL
+431 
-441 YSYNPHTGAYQEK
+441 
-454 LTFTSAGIYC
+454 
-464 MTDDNQGNLYISVYS
+464 GNIV
-479 KGLYIYNVESGKVT
+479 
-493 VLNMRQRGNKGFLC
+493 
-507 NDWVRS
+507 
-513 MAFDHTGHLWI
+513 
-524 GTSNGVSCLNTK
+524 
-536 TLSFKDFGWNNILKD
+536 
-551 RQANGICEGKNG
+551 
-563 NMIIGTEEGLYLFD
+563 
-577 RKNNK
+577 
-582 TLALPHAEVLKG
+582 
-594 KQVCSII
+594 
-601 KDHQGDLWIST
+601 
-612 TMGIWQYDQKNRQF
+612 
-626 IGHING
+626 
-632 NGLTTR
+632 
-638 EYVLGSSMHTAS
+638 
-650 DLIAFGTSDGITT
+650 
-663 FYPERVKAKKM
+663 
-674 ELGDVH
+674 
-680 LTNFIIDGKPINC
+680 
-693 LTDEFTIPYEEN
+693 
-705 SFTLEFSLLNYRNT
+705 
-719 DNISFQY
+719 FQY
-726 RINEG
+726 RINGG
-731 KWNSTNEGSNAVSFN
+731 KWISNAAGDNSFN
-746 KLKPGSYTLEVRAM
+746 FTGLSYGHYRIEVRTYC
-760 SNGNFSKKST
+760 NGKYSTYKKV
-770 IIHIKVCDP
+770 INLDVLAP
-779 WYASTWA
+779 WFLTVWA
-786 FLLYFLTAA
+786 KLLYLFLILGLTAA
-795 GIILYIIYRY
+795 AIIVYL
-805 ERHRKE
+805 RKKKR
-811 DLEETKMQFLINA
+811 DLEEAKMQFLINA

-1059 KKQQRGAA
+1059 KKPQRGAA

-1279 IREHKINITQVSY
+1279 IKEGKINITQVSY

>member
-1 MFLPLFFVTFAAIIT
+1 MLFSIFCFVQ
-16 YLNKKRTKNMKHI
+16 M
-29 RHYLTALFAIALS
+29 LTCFSYAN
-42 LMVWADS
+42 S
-49 GELFTSGKLSSSL
+49 GRLYTSNDMSSSL
-62 INCIV
+62 IRCII
-67 QDKYGY
+67 QDKYGF
-73 IWVGTEYGLS
+73 IWVGTNFGLNR
-83 KFDGYR
+83 FDGYK
-89 FTNYLHNE
+89 FCTYLCNPA
-97 EDTTSITDNIISD
+97 DTTTIQDNDIVKLYPYSKEFLFVATNRGLYKYSYLTNSFQHIVLEKKDEKIRISSLIED
-110 LLVDK
+110 GKHNLL
-115 KGNLWIGC
+115 I
-123 AKGLMRY
+123 
-130 NYETNNFSRLQ
+130 
-141 FPDGRK
+141 
-147 PRIYSMVESHR
+147 
-158 GDILLG
+158 G
-164 TAGYGLYSVKN
+164 TAGYGAYRLDMTTGKVTRLSRKSANSV
-175 NGIEKTANNRF
+175 
-186 TIKWERA
+186 
-193 YAKRDSDVFFTHIYE
+193 DDFFAMLFFDDE
-208 DKHHYLWQSSHLST
+208 GYLWQANHTKVL
-222 FTRFIEKQGKVQ
+222 RKYKYNGKSIKLVSVYEP
-234 RKDFKS
+234 KGLFSVCKLYAADKKGFF
-240 PYGAPVAFIQH
+240 VAH
-251 RPQAM
+251 
-256 LIVCMYGIIYYDYRT
+256 VGGIMRYDYASHRFSRYDFDFSAHQ
-271 GRIADAGYDLG
+271 GAGYISAVTLDKYGNLWLGTSGDG
-282 TFKNH
+282 TFKIPH
-287 VTINNATFDHEGNL
+287 GSRKAYRVELNNQSFIFDNAHISDLLIDRDGNQW
-301 YISTSEHGALI
+301 Y
-312 IKKGS
+312 
-317 NKVEQLENS
+317 
-326 NSNFNLS
+326 
-333 TAFVNDIIEDKDNNL
+333 
-348 WIGCYKKGL
+348 GCYMKGLFLSNNDKNVFHPVSLDELGAGMETISSVVGVADGLMLFVVKNHGL
-357 YLLNQRQQAFSSWSF
+357 YLLDEKTGNTKLLQ
-372 SAQNYIIGSSV
+372 
-383 SSIAPGENGE
+383 
-393 TWCTVQNSGVFCFD
+393 
-407 ASGKI
+407 
-412 IAHPTSPAG
+412 SPAG
-421 TCIIYKDRRG
+421 PIKVYSDFRKNVYVYGRDGIYEYDWKHQTYRLLLPANGLSLDYMQVDAAGNIYFTSQGNGLYVWNRKSGKMTQYLMDDKRPHKTICNN
-431 AYWISNGSAL
+431 WISEIRLDS
-441 YSYNPHTGAYQEK
+441 
-454 LTFTSAGIYC
+454 
-464 MTDDNQGNLYISVYS
+464 
-479 KGLYIYNVESGKVT
+479 
-493 VLNMRQRGNKGFLC
+493 RG
-507 NDWVRS
+507 W
-513 MAFDHTGHLWI
+513 LWCA
-524 GTSNGVSCLNTK
+524 TANGVSCMDTK
-536 TLSFKDFGWNNILKD
+536 TGYFDIILSRPLL
-551 RQANGICEGKNG
+551 EGKSCYSTLELSDG
-563 NMIIGTEEGLYLFD
+563 KIAIATEMGLYLYD
-577 RKNNK
+577 RKK
-582 TLALPHAEVLKG
+582 QQTTPWPHSESISGLRIYSLK
-594 KQVCSII
+594 
-601 KDHQGDLWIST
+601 KDVKGNLWMST
-612 TMGIWQYDQKNRQF
+612 AQGIWCYDSKAKSF
-626 IGHING
+626 FSFEKG
-632 NGLTTR
+632 NGLLTK
-638 EYVLGSSMHTAS
+638 EYLAGVVGS
-650 DLIAFGTSDGITT
+650 TSDGVICYGNSEGLTY
-663 FYPERVKAKKM
+663 FQPSEVKDYNEKTSAIY
-674 ELGDVH
+674 LSGV
-680 LTNFIIDGKPINC
+680 LLDGKMAPFIGDD
-693 LTDEFTIPYEEN
+693 LSVPSDFKSIVL
-705 SFTLEFSLLNYRNT
+705 SFSQLDYQSVG
-719 DNISFQY
+719 NIVFQY
-726 RINEG
+726 RINGG
-731 KWNSTNEGSNAVSFN
+731 KWISNAAGDNSFN
-746 KLKPGSYTLEVRAM
+746 FTGLSYGHYRIEVRTYC
-760 SNGNFSKKST
+760 NGKYSTYKKV
-770 IIHIKVCDP
+770 INLDVLAP
-779 WYASTWA
+779 WFLTVWA
-786 FLLYFLTAA
+786 KLLYLFLILGLTAA
-795 GIILYIIYRY
+795 AIIVYL
-805 ERHRKE
+805 RKKKR
-811 DLEETKMQFLINA
+811 DLEEAKMQFLINA

-1105 LKQLLSGDFD
+1105 LKQLLADDFD

-1196 FSGALK
+1196 FTGALK
-1202 QDDKVEKIEVKG
+1202 QDDKVEKVEVKG

-1256 KEMTGVPTS
+1256 KEMTGVPAS

-1279 IREHKINITQVSY
+1279 IRERKINITQVSY

-1305 FKKYFGMSPT
+1305 FKKYFGMSPS

>member
-1 MFLPLFFVTFAAIIT
+1 MKRFILFSIFCIVQMLTCFSHAVTGRL
-16 YLNKKRTKNMKHI
+16 Y
-29 RHYLTALFAIALS
+29 
-42 LMVWADS
+42 
-49 GELFTSGKLSSSL
+49 TSNDLSSSL
-62 INCIV
+62 IRCII
-67 QDKYGY
+67 QDKYGF
-73 IWVGTEYGLS
+73 IWVGTNYGLNR
-83 KFDGYR
+83 FDGYK
-89 FTNYLHNE
+89 FSTYLCNPA
-97 EDTTSITDNIISD
+97 DTTTIQDNDIVKLYPYSKEFLFVATNRGLYKYSYLTNRFQHIVLEKKDEKIRVSSLIED
-110 LLVDK
+110 GKHNLL
-115 KGNLWIGC
+115 I
-123 AKGLMRY
+123 
-130 NYETNNFSRLQ
+130 
-141 FPDGRK
+141 
-147 PRIYSMVESHR
+147 
-158 GDILLG
+158 G
-164 TAGYGLYSVKN
+164 TAGYGAYRLDMTTGKVTRLSRKSANSVDN
-175 NGIEKTANNRF
+175 
-186 TIKWERA
+186 
-193 YAKRDSDVFFTHIYE
+193 FFAMLFFDAE
-208 DKHHYLWQSSHLST
+208 GYLWQANHTKVL
-222 FTRFIEKQGKVQ
+222 RKYKYNGKSIQLVSVYEP
-234 RKDFKS
+234 KDLFGISKL
-240 PYGAPVAFIQH
+240 YATDKKGFFVAH
-251 RPQAM
+251 TG
-256 LIVCMYGIIYYDYRT
+256 GIMRYDYASHSFSRYDFDFSAHQ
-271 GRIADAGYDLG
+271 GAGYISAVTLDKYGNLWLGTSGDG
-282 TFKNH
+282 TFKIPH
-287 VTINNATFDHEGNL
+287 GSRKAYRVELNNQSFIFDNAHISDLLIDRDGNQW
-301 YISTSEHGALI
+301 Y
-312 IKKGS
+312 
-317 NKVEQLENS
+317 
-326 NSNFNLS
+326 
-333 TAFVNDIIEDKDNNL
+333 
-348 WIGCYKKGL
+348 GCYMKGLFLSNNDKNVFHPVSLDELGAGMETISSVVGVADGLMLFVVKNHGL
-357 YLLNQRQQAFSSWSF
+357 YLLDEKTGNTKLLQ
-372 SAQNYIIGSSV
+372 
-383 SSIAPGENGE
+383 
-393 TWCTVQNSGVFCFD
+393 
-407 ASGKI
+407 
-412 IAHPTSPAG
+412 SPAG
-421 TCIIYKDRRG
+421 PIKVYSDFRKNVYVYGRDGIYEYDWKHQTYRLLLPSNGLSLDGMQVDAAGNIYFTSPGNGLYVWNRKSGKMTQYLMDDKRPHKTICNN
-431 AYWISNGSAL
+431 WISEIRLDS
-441 YSYNPHTGAYQEK
+441 
-454 LTFTSAGIYC
+454 
-464 MTDDNQGNLYISVYS
+464 
-479 KGLYIYNVESGKVT
+479 
-493 VLNMRQRGNKGFLC
+493 RG
-507 NDWVRS
+507 W
-513 MAFDHTGHLWI
+513 LWCA
-524 GTSNGVSCLNTK
+524 TTNGVSCMDTK
-536 TLSFKDFGWNNILKD
+536 TGYFDIILSRPLL
-551 RQANGICEGKNG
+551 EGKTCYSTLELSDSK
-563 NMIIGTEEGLYLFD
+563 IAIATEMGLYLYD
-577 RKNNK
+577 RKK
-582 TLALPHAEVLKG
+582 QQTTPWPHSESISGLRIYSLK
-594 KQVCSII
+594 
-601 KDHQGDLWIST
+601 KDARGNLWMST
-612 TMGIWQYDQKNRQF
+612 AQGIWCYDSKAKSF
-626 IGHING
+626 FSFEKG
-632 NGLTTR
+632 NGLLTK
-638 EYVLGSSMHTAS
+638 EYLSGVVGS
-650 DLIAFGTSDGITT
+650 TSDGVICYGNSEGLTY
-663 FYPERVKAKKM
+663 FRPSQVKDYNEKTSAIY
-674 ELGDVH
+674 LSGV
-680 LTNFIIDGKPINC
+680 LLDGKMAPFIGDD
-693 LTDEFTIPYEEN
+693 LSVPSDFKSIVL
-705 SFTLEFSLLNYRNT
+705 SFSLLDYQSVG
-719 DNISFQY
+719 NIVFQY
-726 RINEG
+726 RINGG
-731 KWNSTNEGSNAVSFN
+731 KWISNAAGDNNFN
-746 KLKPGSYTLEVRAM
+746 FTGLSYGHYRIEVRTYC
-760 SNGNFSKKST
+760 NGKYSMYN
-770 IIHIKVCDP
+770 KVINLDVLAP
-779 WYASTWA
+779 WFLTVWA
-786 FLLYFLTAA
+786 KLIYLFLILGLTAA
-795 GIILYIIYRY
+795 VIIVFL
-805 ERHRKE
+805 RKKKR
-811 DLEETKMQFLINA
+811 DLEEAKMQFLINA

-907 ANLRGINIRLEMP
+907 ANLRGIHIRLEMP

-979 DDAKT
+979 DDAKN

-1021 TARNREDG
+1021 IARNREDG
-1029 TSGACFI
+1029 KSGACFI

-1059 KKQQRGAA
+1059 KKQQRSGA
-1067 SRNSKILLV
+1067 SKNSKILLV
-1076 DDDIEICRYLKSE
+1076 DDDIEICRYIKTE

-1105 LKQLLSGDFD
+1105 LKQLLTDDFD

-1196 FSGALK
+1196 FTGALK
-1202 QDDKVEKIEVKG
+1202 QDDKVEKVEVKG

-1279 IREHKINITQVSY
+1279 IRERKINITQVSY